1 MSAKMRTELIRPVH
15 ELLTEHAGRFA
26 GKTAFSDARRGV
38 TYAALDRRTARL
50 AGNLADLG
58 LARGARAA
66 VYLGNCVEMA
76 ESCLAASRASAV
88 VVPLNPQSSDAELAH
103 LLDDSDAQV
112 IITGPAQA
120 GQVLRMLPR
129 RPGLRVVV
137 TGDGA
142 APEGT
147 AHYETLATTEPATPA
162 RDDLGLDEPAWMLY
176 TSGTTGRPK
185 GVLSTQRRS
194 LWATAS
200 CNAPILGLS
209 AGDRVLWPLPL
220 FHCVSHNVC
229 LLGVVAV
236 GATAHLMPGLA
247 ADEILEALRAERST
261 FLVGVPTMFH
271 HMIEAAR
278 DGDFAAPDLRLCM
291 VAGSACPDR
300 LQHAFQETFGISLLA
315 SYGSTETGGAITT
328 NLPDGPQVAGSCGL
342 PLPGLGLRLTD
353 PRTGDEVAIGEEGEV
368 RVSSPALMVGYHQ
381 QPEATSAVLS
391 DGWYRTGDLG
401 RRDDAGYL
409 TLTGRLKE
417 LIIRGGENIHPGEV
431 EEVLQ
436 QIPGVAEAAVAGA
449 PHEVL
454 GEVPVAYLVP
464 GPGGID
470 PDLVLATCQERL
482 SAYKVPDEL
491 HEIAAVPRTPAGKIA
506 RQELAKLPARLLA
519 VNPLAELRTRAAS
532 STQNSAGR
540 AAEQLTHRLNGSQHH
555 RALLTMVRSAV
566 ADVLGV
572 GAADDIAPEKAFTE
586 LGFTSLAAVQLR
598 DRLRSLTGKRLSA
611 AIAFDYPTPAALAG
625 HLHTELLDEPEE
637 RAAGTLPR
645 PEPDEPVAIIA
656 MGCRYP
662 GGSDSPE
669 ALWRLVAEGT
679 DAVGPLPVDRGWDL
693 ERLLGRDPAAGGRS
707 DAHEGAFLDDADRFD
722 AAFFGISPREALAMD
737 PQQRLLLETA
747 WETFE
752 RAGIDAASLKGSPT
766 GVFAGVMHGGYGPGP
781 YDRSD
786 PGLEGHLAN
795 GGAISIAS
803 GRIAYS
809 FGLEG
814 PALTVDTACS
824 SSLVAIHL
832 AAQSLRQGEC
842 SLALAGGV
850 TVMTAPTALVEFSRQ
865 GALSADGRCK
875 AYSSAANGTGFSEG
889 AGLVLLERL
898 SDARRLGHPVLAVV
912 RGSAVNQDGASNGLT
927 APSGPAQQRVIR
939 QALDRAGLTPDEVDA
954 VEGHGTGTT
963 LGDPIEAQALLATY
977 GQGRQPD
984 RPLWLGSLKSNIGH
998 TQAAAGVAGVIKMVQ
1013 ALGQGRLPRTLHVAE
1028 PSPHVDWSAGAVEL
1042 LTEPVTWPATD
1053 RPRRAAVSS
1062 FGASGT
1068 NAHLILEQAPDAPVA
1083 SDPAAEPVTA
1093 PGVLPWVLSGRGS
1106 HGLAGQAARLREFTE
1121 AGAGAGAA
1129 PGAGTGAGT
1138 PDAAGVGLALL
1149 GRSALDHRAVVVGSG
1164 AELPAGLDALARG
1177 EAAAGVVRGTVRPG
1191 GTVFVF
1197 PGQGSQWV
1205 GMARELAATSEVFRD
1220 RLAECEEALSAF
1232 VDWSLSDVLAGTEG
1246 APGLERA
1253 DVVQPVLFAVM
1264 VSLAELWRSFG
1275 VRPDAVVGH
1284 SQGEIAAACVAGA
1297 LGLDDAAR
1305 VVALRSQAIARVA
1318 GSGGMAS
1325 VGMPADEVRA
1335 HLERW
1340 DGQVGVAA
1348 VNGPSSTVISGH
1360 AEALEQAMARL
1371 EGAGARVRRVPVDF
1385 AGHSVATEQLEDE
1398 LRELLAS
1405 VSPRPC
1411 EVAFY
1416 SSVTGGQ
1423 VDGRELDAAYWYRN
1437 LRQTVEFE
1445 SATRTLLAD
1454 GYEIFVEASAHPV
1467 LAVGL
1472 QETFRSAG
1480 SAAAAVPSLRAD
1492 DGGWDRFLRSLGEAW
1507 VHGAPVDW
1515 RPAFPAAATPRTDLP
1530 TYAFQRD
1537 RFWLTPPDGTGD
1549 VSALGLAEADHP
1561 LLGAAVELPD
1571 SEGLVFTGRLSAR
1584 THGWLTDHLVHGSAL
1599 VPGPAFVELALRA
1612 GDEAGCDRLADLS
1625 LHAPLVVPAQGAV
1638 QLRVTVRAPDETG
1651 HRAVAVHSRRD
1662 DGGTGRPWTCHA
1674 TGSLAADGATPS
1686 WDLEVWP
1693 PAEATAVATDDVT
1706 AVLAAGGYRHGSAF
1720 RCLRAVWRRGD
1731 EFFAEVA
1738 LPEDRTDRAAAFGL
1752 HPALLDSALHPVWAG
1767 ELLDDER
1774 RLTQPARWQ
1783 GVTLHAAG
1791 AAVLRVRITRTASG
1805 GLTVAAADATGRPVL
1820 SIESLDTQPVSARTI
1835 RGAAAAQQDSLFQV
1849 EWTEMPA
1856 GSLAAATPQAWA
1868 VVGEDP
1874 LRARS
1879 GLMGAGQYAE
1889 TYPDLETLAKEIE
1902 GGAAVPDCVVM
1913 TTAPATDPATDDRT
1927 GADLGDAVH
1936 HHTRQALA
1944 RAQTWLTGPAFAS
1957 AKLILLTR
1965 GAVAA
1970 WDDTPAPDVTTA
1982 AVWGLIRSA
1991 QTENPGRFVLVD
2003 TDASK
2008 PAWRNLLNAAGSELP
2023 QLALRKRAVRI
2034 PRLTRLAAPV
2044 RSAPLLTDPHGTVL
2058 LTGGTGLLG
2067 AALARHLVTE
2077 HGVRDLL
2084 LTSRRGP
2091 DAPGAAELAAEL
2103 TALGARVT
2111 LAACDT
2117 ADREALAELLATVPA
2132 DRPLKAVV
2140 HTAVV
2145 TDDGIVLSLTP
2156 ERLDAVLR
2164 PKVDAA
2170 LALHDATKDLD
2181 LSAFVVFSSVAGIL
2195 GGAGQGNY
2203 AAANVFLD
2211 ALARSR
2217 RAQGLPAASV
2227 AWGLWAG
2234 RDLPA
2239 TGTSRL
2245 PVHPL
2250 PLAEGLE
2257 LFDAVCALN
2266 EGNPVAARLD
2276 TAELRRQAASGD
2288 LPPLLRALVH
2298 QPSRP
2303 AAHNAPAEASELKH
2317 RLAAMTDAERD
2328 ETLLDLVRRH
2338 VAAGLGHA
2346 SADAIGPR
2354 QAFSDLGFDS
2364 LTALTVRN
2372 ELNAATKLTL
2382 PPAVIFDFADPGALA
2397 QYLKRELLEC

>member
-1 MSAKMRTELIRPVH
+1 MRTELIRPVH

-38 TYAALDRRTARL
+38 TYDALDRRTARL
-50 AGNLADLG
+50 AANLADLG
-58 LARGARAA
+58 LARGGRAA

-88 VVPLNPQSSDAELAH
+88 GVPLNPQSSDAELAY

-120 GQVLRMLPR
+120 EQVLRMLPR
-129 RPGLRVVV
+129 RPGLRIVV
-137 TGDGA
+137 TGEDA

-200 CNAPILGLS
+200 CNAPVLGLS

-236 GATAHLMPGLA
+236 GATAHLMQGLA
-247 ADEILEALRAERST
+247 ADEVLEALRAERST
-261 FLVGVPTMFH
+261 FLVGVPTLFH
-271 HMIEAAR
+271 HMVEAAR
-278 DGDFAAPDLRLCM
+278 DGDFAAPELRLCM
-291 VAGSACPDR
+291 VAGSACPVR
-300 LQHAFQETFGISLLA
+300 LHRAFQETFGISLLA

-328 NLPDGPQVAGSCGL
+328 NLPDGPQMEGSCGL
-342 PLPGLGLRLTD
+342 PLPGLDLRLTD
-353 PRTGDEVAIGEEGEV
+353 PRTGDEVPAGQEGEV
-368 RVSSPALMVGYHQ
+368 WVSSPAVMLGYHH

-391 DGWYRTGDLG
+391 EGWYRTGDLG
-401 RRDDAGYL
+401 RLDDAGYL

-436 QIPGVAEAAVAGA
+436 EIPGVAGAAVAGT

-464 GPGGID
+464 GPDGID
-470 PDLVLATCQERL
+470 PDLVLSACREQL
-482 SAYKVPDEL
+482 SYYKVPDEL
-491 HEIAAVPRTPAGKIA
+491 YEVAAVPRTPAGKIA
-506 RQELAKLPARLLA
+506 RQELAELPARLLA
-519 VNPLAELRTRAAS
+519 VNPLAELRTRAVS
-532 STQNSAGR
+532 PTRSSAGR
-540 AAEQLTHRLNGSQHH
+540 AAEQLTRRLNGSQRH

-566 ADVLGV
+566 ADVLGLD
-572 GAADDIAPEKAFTE
+572 AADDIAPEKAFKE

-637 RAAGTLPR
+637 RAAEAPPR
-645 PEPDEPVAIIA
+645 AEPDEPVAIVA

-679 DAVGPLPVDRGWDL
+679 DAVGPLPADRGWDL

-707 DAHEGAFLDDADRFD
+707 DAHEGAFLHEADRFD

-752 RAGIDAASLKGSPT
+752 RAGIDAASLKGSRT

-781 YDRSD
+781 YDRSE
-786 PGLEGHLAN
+786 PSLEGHLAN
-795 GGAISIAS
+795 GSAISIAS

-927 APSGPAQQRVIR
+927 APNGLAQQRVIR
-939 QALDRAGLTPDEVDA
+939 QALDRAGLSPDEVDA

-963 LGDPIEAQALLATY
+963 LGDPIEAQALLAAY

-1013 ALGQGRLPRTLHVAE
+1013 ALGQGVLPRTLHIDE
-1028 PSPHVDWSAGAVEL
+1028 PSPHVDWPAGAVEL

-1083 SDPAAEPVTA
+1083 SDPATAPVTEA
-1093 PGVLPWVLSGRGS
+1093 GVVPWVVSGRGPQ
-1106 HGLAGQAARLREFTE
+1106 GLAGQAARLREFTE
-1121 AGAGAGAA
+1121 AGTASDTGDGS
-1129 PGAGTGAGT
+1129 GTGVV
-1138 PDAAGVGLALL
+1138 DAAGVGLGLL
-1149 GRSALDHRAVVVGSG
+1149 SRSALDHRAVVVGSG

-1177 EAAAGVVRGTVRPG
+1177 EAAAGVVRGTARPG
-1191 GTVFVF
+1191 GTVFLF
-1197 PGQGSQWV
+1197 PGQGSQWA
-1205 GMARELAATSEVFRD
+1205 GMARELADTSEVFRS
-1220 RLAECEEALSAF
+1220 RLSECEEALSAF
-1232 VDWSLSDVLAGTEG
+1232 VDWSLADVLEGAEG

-1264 VSLAELWRSFG
+1264 VSLAELWHSFG

-1297 LGLDDAAR
+1297 LSLEDAAR

-1325 VGMPADEVRA
+1325 VRMPADEVQAR
-1335 HLERW
+1335 LERW
-1340 DGQVGVAA
+1340 QGQVGVAA

-1360 AEALEQAMARL
+1360 AEALEQATALL
-1371 EGAGARVRRVPVDF
+1371 EGEGARVRRVPVDF
-1385 AGHSVATEQLEDE
+1385 AGHSVQTEQVEA
-1398 LRELLAS
+1398 ELLEVLAS
-1405 VSPRPC
+1405 LSPRPC

-1423 VDGRELDAAYWYRN
+1423 VDGQELNADYWYRN

-1445 SATRTLLAD
+1445 AATRALLAD

-1472 QETFRSAG
+1472 QETFQSAG
-1480 SAAAAVPSLRAD
+1480 SSAAAVPSLRAD
-1492 DGGWDRFLRSLGEAW
+1492 DGGWDRFLLSLGEAW

-1537 RFWLTPPDGTGD
+1537 RFWLAPPDGAGD
-1549 VSALGLAEADHP
+1549 VSALGLAEAEHP
-1561 LLGAAVELPD
+1561 LLGAAVELPG
-1571 SEGLVFTGRLSAR
+1571 SEDLLFTGRLSAR
-1584 THGWLTDHLVHGSAL
+1584 THHWLTDHIVTGSAL
-1599 VPGPAFVELALRA
+1599 VPGSAFVELAVRA
-1612 GDEAGCDRLADLS
+1612 GDEVGCDRMPELS
-1625 LHAPLVVPAQGAV
+1625 LHAPLVLPAQGAV
-1638 QLRVTVRAPDETG
+1638 QLRVTVSAADETG
-1651 HRAVAVHSRRD
+1651 HRPVAVHSRRD
-1662 DGGTGRPWTCHA
+1662 GEGTGRPWTCHA
-1674 TGSLAADGATPS
+1674 TGTLTADGSTPS

-1693 PAEATAVATDDVT
+1693 PAEATAVEPAGMY
-1706 AVLAAGGYRHGSAF
+1706 AALAEAGYHHGPAF
-1720 RCLRAVWRRGD
+1720 QCVQAVWRRGGD
-1731 EFFAEVA
+1731 LFAEVT
-1738 LPEDRTDRAAAFGL
+1738 LPEDRAPQAAAFAI

-1767 ELLDDER
+1767 ETFDDER
-1774 RLTQPARWQ
+1774 QPRQPARWH

-1791 AAVLRVRITRTASG
+1791 ASALRVRISRTAAE

-1820 SIESLDTQPVSARTI
+1820 TIESLATRPVSSRAI

-1849 EWTEMPA
+1849 EWTEIPA
-1856 GSLAAATPQAWA
+1856 GSLAADTPSAWA

-1879 GLMGAGQYAE
+1879 GLMGAGHYAE

-1902 GGAAVPDCVVM
+1902 GGAAVPDVVVM
-1913 TTAPATDPATDDRT
+1913 TAAPATDPTTEDRA
-1927 GADLGDAVH
+1927 GADLADAVH
-1936 HHTRQALA
+1936 RRTRQALA
-1944 RAQTWLTGPAFAS
+1944 WAQTWLTSPAFAS
-1957 AKLILLTR
+1957 AKLILLTQ

-1970 WDDTPAPDVTTA
+1970 WGDTTGPDLTTA

-1991 QTENPGRFVLVD
+1991 QTESPGRFTLVD

-2008 PAWRNLLNAAGSELP
+2008 PAWRTLLKVAGSEVP
-2023 QLALRKRAVRI
+2023 QLALRKRALRI
-2034 PRLTRLAAPV
+2034 PRLTRLTAPAQ
-2044 RSAPLLTDPHGTVL
+2044 SAPLLTDAHGTVL

-2084 LTSRRGP
+2084 LAGRRGP
-2091 DAPGAAELAAEL
+2091 DAPGAAGLAAEL

-2111 LAACDT
+2111 LAACDV
-2117 ADREALAELLATVPA
+2117 ADREALTELLATLPA

-2145 TDDGIVLSLTP
+2145 MDDGIVLSLTP

-2170 LALHDATKDLD
+2170 LALHDATKHLD
-2181 LSAFVVFSSVAGIL
+2181 LSAFVLFSSVAGIL

-2217 RAQGLPAASV
+2217 RAQGLPAASI

-2234 RDLPA
+2234 RDL
-2239 TGTSRL
+2239 TTSGTSRL

-2257 LFDAVCALN
+2257 LFDAVCGLD

-2276 TAELRRQAASGD
+2276 TAELRRQAASGN
-2288 LPPLLRALVH
+2288 LPPTLRALVH
-2298 QPSRP
+2298 KPSRP
-2303 AAHNAPAEASELKH
+2303 AARNAPAQASELKH

-2338 VAAGLGHA
+2338 VATGLGHA

-2354 QAFSDLGFDS
+2354 QEFKDLGFDS
-2364 LTALTVRN
+2364 LMALTVRN

-2382 PPAVIFDFADPGALA
+2382 PPAVVFDFADPSALA
-2397 QYLKRELLEC
+2397 QHLKRELLEC

>member
-1 MSAKMRTELIRPVH
+1 MSAEMRTELIRPVH
-15 ELLTEHAGRFA
+15 ELLTEHADRFA
-26 GKTAFSDARRGV
+26 DKTAFSDARRSV

-50 AGNLADLG
+50 AGNLAALG
-58 LARGARAA
+58 LSRGGRAA

-88 VVPLNPQSSDAELAH
+88 GVPLNPQSSDAELAH

-112 IITGPAQA
+112 IITGPAGA
-120 GQVLRMLPR
+120 EQVLRMLPQ

-142 APEGT
+142 APEGA
-147 AHYETLATTEPATPA
+147 AHYETLAATEPATPA

-200 CNAPILGLS
+200 CNAPVLGLS

-220 FHCVSHNVC
+220 FHLVSHNVC

-247 ADEILEALRAERST
+247 ADEILEALQSERST

-278 DGDFAAPDLRLCM
+278 GGDFAAPDLRLCL
-291 VAGSACPDR
+291 VAGSACPVR
-300 LQHAFQETFGISLLA
+300 LHRAFQATFGISLLA

-328 NLPDGPQVAGSCGL
+328 NLPDGPQVEGSCGL
-342 PLPGLGLRLTD
+342 PLPGLALRLTD
-353 PRTGDEVAIGEEGEV
+353 PRTGDEVVTGEEGEV
-368 RVSSPALMVGYHQ
+368 WVNSPALMVGYHR
-381 QPEATSAVLS
+381 QPEATAAVLS

-409 TLTGRLKE
+409 TLTGRVKE

-436 QIPGVAEAAVAGA
+436 QIPGVAGAAVAGT

-470 PDLVLATCQERL
+470 PGLVLATCQERL
-482 SAYKVPDEL
+482 SSYKVPDEL
-491 HEIAAVPRTPAGKIA
+491 YEIAAVPRTPAGKIA
-506 RQELAKLPARLLA
+506 RQELADLPARLLA
-519 VNPLAELRTRAAS
+519 VNPLAELRTRAVSATRS
-532 STQNSAGR
+532 SVGR
-540 AAEQLTHRLNGSQHH
+540 AAEQLTRRLNGSQRH

-566 ADVLGV
+566 ADVLGL
-572 GAADDIAPEKAFTE
+572 GSADDIAPEKAFKE

-625 HLHTELLDEPEE
+625 HLHTELLDAPHEDP
-637 RAAGTLPR
+637 AQAP
-645 PEPDEPVAIIA
+645 PHADPDEPVAIIA

-669 ALWRLVAEGT
+669 ALWRLVDEGT
-679 DAVGPLPVDRGWDL
+679 DAVGPLPADRGWDL

-707 DAHEGAFLDDADRFD
+707 DAHEGAFLHDADRFD
-722 AAFFGISPREALAMD
+722 AALFGISPREALAMD

-752 RAGIDAASLKGSPT
+752 RAGLDAASLKGSPT

-786 PGLEGHLAN
+786 PSLEGHLAN
-795 GGAISIAS
+795 GSAISIAS
-803 GRIAYS
+803 GRIAYT

-977 GQGRQPD
+977 GQGRAPD

-1013 ALGQGRLPRTLHVAE
+1013 ALGRGVLPRTLHVEE

-1042 LTEPVTWPATD
+1042 LAEPVSWPATD

-1083 SDPAAEPVTA
+1083 SDPAAEPAAA
-1093 PGVLPWVLSGRGS
+1093 PGVLPWVLSGRGPQ
-1106 HGLAGQAARLREFTE
+1106 GLAGQAARLREFTE
-1121 AGAGAGAA
+1121 AGTET
-1129 PGAGTGAGT
+1129 GTGAGADT
-1138 PDAAGVGLALL
+1138 VDAAGVGLGLL

-1164 AELPAGLDALARG
+1164 AELPAGLDGLARG
-1177 EAAAGVVRGTVRPG
+1177 EAGAGVVRGAARPG

-1205 GMARELAATSEVFRD
+1205 GMARELAATSEVFRN

-1232 VDWSLSDVLAGTEG
+1232 VDWSPADVLEGADG

-1264 VSLAELWRSFG
+1264 VALAELWRSFG

-1297 LGLDDAAR
+1297 LSLDDAAR
-1305 VVALRSQAIARVA
+1305 IVALRSQAIARVA

-1325 VGMPADEVRA
+1325 VGMPADDVQAR
-1335 HLERW
+1335 LERW
-1340 DGQVGVAA
+1340 HGQVGVAA
-1348 VNGPSSTVISGH
+1348 VNGPSSTVISGD
-1360 AEALEQAMARL
+1360 AEALDQAIALL
-1371 EGAGARVRRVPVDF
+1371 EGEGARVRRVPVDF

-1398 LRELLAS
+1398 LLELLAS

-1423 VDGRELDAAYWYRN
+1423 VDGPELTAAYWYRN

-1445 SATRTLLAD
+1445 AATRTLLAD

-1472 QETFRSAG
+1472 QETFESAG

-1537 RFWLTPPDGTGD
+1537 RFWLTPPDGAGD
-1549 VSALGLAEADHP
+1549 VSALGLADAEHP
-1561 LLGAAVELPD
+1561 LLGAAVELPE
-1571 SEGLVFTGRLSAR
+1571 SGALLLTGRLSAR
-1584 THGWLTDHLVHGSAL
+1584 THDWLTDHRVAGSTV
-1599 VPGPAFVELALRA
+1599 VPGTAFVELALRA
-1612 GDEAGCDRLADLS
+1612 GDEVGCDRLAELS
-1625 LHAPLVVPAQGAV
+1625 PHAPLVVPARGAV
-1638 QLRVTVRAPDETG
+1638 QLRVTVSTPDESG
-1651 HRAVAVHSRRD
+1651 HRPVALHSRRD
-1662 DGGTGRPWTCHA
+1662 DEGTGRPWTCHA
-1674 TGSLAADGATPS
+1674 TGTLTAGGVRPS

-1693 PAEATAVATDDVT
+1693 PAEATAVATDEVAAALT
-1706 AVLAAGGYRHGSAF
+1706 AGGYRHGPAF
-1720 RCLRAVWRRGD
+1720 RCLQAVWRRGD
-1731 EFFAEVA
+1731 DLFAEVA
-1738 LPEDRTDRAAAFGL
+1738 LPEDRTAQAAAFGL

-1767 ELLDDER
+1767 GLADAGEQTCR
-1774 RLTQPARWQ
+1774 PARWR

-1791 AAVLRVRITRTASG
+1791 AAVLRVRLTRTAAE
-1805 GLTVAAADATGRPVL
+1805 GLTIAAADATGRPVL
-1820 SIESLDTQPVSARTI
+1820 SIESLDTHPVSARTI
-1835 RGAAAAQQDSLFQV
+1835 RGAAAAQQDSLFQE
-1849 EWTEMPA
+1849 EWTETPPA
-1856 GSLAAATPQAWA
+1856 SLAADTPSAWA

-1889 TYPDLETLAKEIE
+1889 TYPDLDTLAKEIE
-1902 GGAAVPDCVVM
+1902 GGAVVPDCVVM
-1913 TTAPATDPATDDRT
+1913 TAAPATDPATQDRT
-1927 GADLGDAVH
+1927 GADTADAVH
-1936 HHTRQALA
+1936 HRTRQALA
-1944 RAQTWLTGPAFAS
+1944 WAQTWLTSPSFAS

-1970 WDDTPAPDVTTA
+1970 WDDTPAPDLTTA

-1991 QTENPGRFVLVD
+1991 QTENPGRFTLVD

-2008 PAWRNLLNAAGSELP
+2008 PAWRTLLKVIGSEEP

-2034 PRLTRLAAPV
+2034 PRLTRLTAPA

-2058 LTGGTGLLG
+2058 VTGGTGLLG

-2084 LTSRRGP
+2084 LAGRRGP
-2091 DAPGAAELAAEL
+2091 DAPGAAGLEAEL

-2111 LAACDT
+2111 LAACDVT
-2117 ADREALAELLATVPA
+2117 DREALDGLLATVPA

-2170 LALHDATKDLD
+2170 LALHEATKDLD

-2203 AAANVFLD
+2203 AAANVVLD

-2217 RAQGLPAASV
+2217 RAQGLPAASI

-2234 RDLPA
+2234 RDLTTSGA
-2239 TGTSRL
+2239 SRL

-2257 LFDAVCALN
+2257 LFDAVCGLD

-2276 TAELRRQAASGD
+2276 TAELRRQAASGN

-2298 QPSRP
+2298 KPSRP
-2303 AAHNAPAEASELKH
+2303 AARNAPAEASELRH
-2317 RLAAMTDAERD
+2317 RLAAMTDTERD
-2328 ETLLDLVRRH
+2328 ATLLDLVRRL
-2338 VAAGLGHA
+2338 VATALGHA
-2346 SADAIGPR
+2346 SADAIGT
-2354 QAFSDLGFDS
+2354 QQDFKDLGFDS

-2382 PPAVIFDFADPGALA
+2382 PPAVIFDFPDPGSLA
-2397 QYLKRELLEC
+2397 QHLRRELLEC

>member
-15 ELLTEHAGRFA
+15 ELLTEHADRFA
-26 GKTAFSDARRGV
+26 GKTAFSDARRSV
-38 TYAALDRRTARL
+38 TYAELDRRTARL
-50 AGNLADLG
+50 AGRLAELG
-58 LARGARAA
+58 LARGGRAA

-88 VVPLNPQSSDAELAH
+88 GVPLNPQSSDAELAH

-112 IITGPAQA
+112 VITGPAQA
-120 GQVLRMLPR
+120 DQVRRMLPQ
-129 RPGLRVVV
+129 RPGLRIVV
-137 TGDGA
+137 TGEDA

-147 AHYETLATTEPATPA
+147 AHYETLATTDPATPA

-200 CNAPILGLS
+200 CTAPVLGLS
-209 AGDRVLWPLPL
+209 AGDRVLWPLPM
-220 FHCVSHNVC
+220 FHLVSHNVC

-247 ADEILEALRAERST
+247 ADEVLEALQDRAST

-271 HMIEAAR
+271 HLVEAAR
-278 DGDFAAPDLRLCM
+278 DGGFTAPDLRLCL
-291 VAGSACPDR
+291 VAGSACPVR
-300 LQHAFQETFGISLLA
+300 LQRAFQETFGISLLA

-328 NLPDGPQVAGSCGL
+328 NLPDGPQVAGSCGV
-342 PLPGLGLRLTD
+342 PLPGLDLRLTD
-353 PRTGDEVAIGEEGEV
+353 PRTGDEAATGEEGEV
-368 RVSSPALMVGYHQ
+368 WVNSPALMLGYHN
-381 QPEATSAVLS
+381 QPEATAAVLS
-391 DGWYRTGDLG
+391 EGWYRTGDLG

-409 TLTGRLKE
+409 TLTGRVKE

-436 QIPGVAEAAVAGA
+436 QIPGVAEAAVAGT

-454 GEVPVAYLVP
+454 GEVPVGYLVP
-464 GPGGID
+464 GPDGID
-470 PDLVLATCQERL
+470 PDLVLTTCREQL
-482 SAYKVPDEL
+482 SAYKVPDAL
-491 HEIAAVPRTPAGKIA
+491 YEIAAVPRTPAGKIA
-506 RQELAKLPARLLA
+506 RQELAQLPARLLA
-519 VNPLAELRTRAAS
+519 VNPLAELRTEAAS
-532 STQNSAGR
+532 SADGSADR
-540 AAEQLTHRLNGSQHH
+540 AAALLTRRLHGSQRN

-566 ADVLGV
+566 ADVLGL
-572 GAADDIAPEKAFTE
+572 GTADDVAPDKAFKE

-625 HLHTELLDEPEE
+625 HLHTQLLDEPVASAAEAPL
-637 RAAGTLPR
+637 RA
-645 PEPDEPVAIIA
+645 EPDEPVAIIA

-669 ALWRLVAEGT
+669 ALWRMVAEGV
-679 DAVGPLPVDRGWDL
+679 DAVGPLPADRGWDL
-693 ERLLGRDPAAGGRS
+693 ERLLGRDPAAAGRS
-707 DAHEGAFLDDADRFD
+707 DAHEGAFLRGADRFD

-752 RAGIDAASLKGSPT
+752 RAGIDAASLKGSRT

-781 YDRSD
+781 HDRSAQS
-786 PGLEGHLAN
+786 LEGHLAN
-795 GGAISIAS
+795 GSAISIAS

-977 GQGRQPD
+977 GQGRAPD

-1013 ALGQGRLPRTLHVAE
+1013 ALGQGVLPRTLHVDE
-1028 PSPHVDWSAGAVEL
+1028 PSPHVDWSAGAVRL
-1042 LTEPVTWPATD
+1042 LTEPVSWPETD

-1068 NAHLILEQAPDAPVA
+1068 NAHLILEQAPDGPVA
-1083 SDPAAEPVTA
+1083 GDTAPEPVA
-1093 PGVLPWVLSGRGS
+1093 DAGVVPWVVSGRGPR
-1106 HGLAGQAARLREFTE
+1106 GLAGQAARLREFAE
-1121 AGAGAGAA
+1121 AGAD
-1129 PGAGTGAGT
+1129 PV
-1138 PDAAGVGLALL
+1138 DAAGVGLGLL
-1149 GRSALDHRAVVVGSG
+1149 GRSALDHRGVVVSSG
-1164 AELPAGLDALARG
+1164 AGLPAGLDALARG
-1177 EAAAGVVRGTVRPG
+1177 EAGAGVVRGAARPG
-1191 GTVFVF
+1191 ATVFVF

-1205 GMARELAATSEVFRD
+1205 GMARELSASSAVFRN
-1220 RLAECEEALSAF
+1220 RLTECEKALSAF
-1232 VDWSLSDVLAGTEG
+1232 VDWSLADVLEGAEG

-1253 DVVQPVLFAVM
+1253 EVVQPVLFAVM
-1264 VSLAELWRSFG
+1264 VSLAEVWRSFG
-1275 VRPDAVVGH
+1275 VQPDAVVGH

-1297 LGLDDAAR
+1297 LSLEDAAR
-1305 VVALRSQAIARVA
+1305 VVALRSQAISRVA

-1340 DGQVGVAA
+1340 HGKVDVAA

-1360 AEALEQAMARL
+1360 AEALEQAMALL
-1371 EGAGARVRRVPVDF
+1371 EGEGVRVRRVPVDF
-1385 AGHSVATEQLEDE
+1385 AGHSVQTEQLEAE
-1398 LRELLAS
+1398 LLEVLAS

-1423 VDGRELDAAYWYRN
+1423 VDGPELNEAYWYRN

-1445 SATRTLLAD
+1445 AATRALLAD
-1454 GYEIFVEASAHPV
+1454 GYEIFVETSAHPV

-1472 QETFRSAG
+1472 QETFQSAG
-1480 SAAAAVPSLRAD
+1480 SSAAAVPSLRAD
-1492 DGGWDRFLRSLGEAW
+1492 DGGWDRFLLSLGEAW

-1515 RPAFPAAATPRTDLP
+1515 RPAFPAAAAPRTDLP

-1537 RFWLTPPDGTGD
+1537 RFWLTPPDGAGD
-1549 VSALGLAEADHP
+1549 VSALGLAEAAHP

-1571 SEGLVFTGRLSAR
+1571 SQALLFTGRLSAR
-1584 THGWLTDHLVHGSAL
+1584 THDWLTDHLVAGSAVL
-1599 VPGPAFVELALRA
+1599 PGPALVELAVRA
-1612 GDEAGCDRLADLS
+1612 GDEVSCDRLAELS

-1638 QLRVTVRAPDETG
+1638 QLRVTVSAPDERG
-1651 HRAVAVHSRRD
+1651 HRPVAIHSRRD
-1662 DGGTGRPWTCHA
+1662 DEGTGRPWTCHA
-1674 TGSLAADGATPS
+1674 TGTLTADGPTPS

-1693 PAEATAVATDDVT
+1693 PAEATAVEPAEVY
-1706 AVLAAGGYRHGSAF
+1706 AALADAGYHHGPAF
-1720 RCLRAVWRRGD
+1720 QCLTAVWRRGD
-1731 EFFAEVA
+1731 DLFAEVA
-1738 LPEDRTDRAAAFGL
+1738 LPEDRTPQAAAFGL

-1767 ELLDDER
+1767 GLLGDER
-1774 RLTQPARWQ
+1774 QARQPARWQ

-1791 AAVLRVRITRTASG
+1791 ASVLRVRITRTASED
-1805 GLTVAAADATGRPVL
+1805 LTIAAADATGRPVL
-1820 SIESLDTQPVSARTI
+1820 TIESLATGPVSARTI

-1849 EWTEMPA
+1849 EWTEIPA
-1856 GSLAAATPQAWA
+1856 GSIAADAPTAWA

-1902 GGAAVPDCVVM
+1902 GGAAVPDLVVM
-1913 TTAPATDPATDDRT
+1913 TAAPAADGATADGAT
-1927 GADLGDAVH
+1927 ADLADAVH
-1936 HHTRQALA
+1936 RRTRQALA
-1944 RAQTWLTGPAFAS
+1944 WAQTWLTSPAFAS
-1957 AKLILLTR
+1957 SKLILLTR

-1970 WDDTPAPDVTTA
+1970 WDDTAEPDLTTA

-1991 QTENPGRFVLVD
+1991 QTENPGRFTLVD
-2003 TDASK
+2003 TDAGK
-2008 PAWRNLLNAAGSELP
+2008 PAWRTLRKVAGSDVP
-2023 QLALRKRAVRI
+2023 QLALRKRALRI
-2034 PRLTRLAAPV
+2034 PRLTRLAAPAQ
-2044 RSAPLLTDPHGTVL
+2044 SAPLLTDPHGTVL

-2067 AALARHLVTE
+2067 AALARHLVTD

-2091 DAPGAAELAAEL
+2091 DAPGAAGIEAEL

-2111 LAACDT
+2111 IAACDV
-2117 ADREALAELLATVPA
+2117 ADRAALAGLLATLPA

-2145 TDDGIVLSLTP
+2145 MDDGIVLSLTP

-2170 LALHDATKDLD
+2170 LALHEATKDLD
-2181 LSAFVVFSSVAGIL
+2181 LSAFLVFSSIAGIL

-2211 ALARSR
+2211 ALARHR
-2217 RAQGLPAASV
+2217 RAHGLPAASI

-2234 RDLPA
+2234 RDL
-2239 TGTSRL
+2239 TTSGTSRL

-2257 LFDAVCALN
+2257 LFDAVCGLDQ
-2266 EGNPVAARLD
+2266 GNPVAARLD
-2276 TAELRRQAASGD
+2276 TAELRRQAASGN
-2288 LPPLLRALVH
+2288 LPPTLRALVH
-2298 QPSRP
+2298 KPSRP
-2303 AAHNAPAEASELKH
+2303 AARNAPAEASELKH

-2328 ETLLDLVRRH
+2328 ETLLDLVRRLMAT
-2338 VAAGLGHA
+2338 VLGHA
-2346 SADAIGPR
+2346 SADAIGA
-2354 QAFSDLGFDS
+2354 QQDFKDLGFDS

-2382 PPAVIFDFADPGALA
+2382 PPAVVFDFTDPSALA
-2397 QYLKRELLEC
+2397 QHLKRELLEC

>member
-1 MSAKMRTELIRPVH
+1 MRTELIRPVH
-15 ELLTEHAGRFA
+15 ELLTEHAVRFA
-26 GKTAFSDARRGV
+26 GRTAFSDARRSV
-38 TYAALDRRTARL
+38 TYAALDRRTAHL
-50 AGNLADLG
+50 AGQLADLG
-58 LARGARAA
+58 LDRGGRAA

-88 VVPLNPQSSDAELAH
+88 GVPLNPQSSDAELAH

-112 IITGPAQA
+112 IITGPAQVE
-120 GQVLRMLPR
+120 QVLRMLPR

-147 AHYETLATTEPATPA
+147 AHYETLAATEPATPA

-200 CNAPILGLS
+200 CTAPVLGLS
-209 AGDRVLWPLPL
+209 AEDRVLWPLPM
-220 FHCVSHNVC
+220 FHLVSHNVC

-236 GATAHLMPGLA
+236 GATAHLMQGLA
-247 ADEILEALRAERST
+247 ADEVLDALRAERST
-261 FLVGVPTMFH
+261 FLVGVPTLFH
-271 HMIEAAR
+271 HMVEAAR
-278 DGDFAAPDLRLCM
+278 AGDFAAPDLRLCL
-291 VAGSACPDR
+291 VAGSACPVR
-300 LQHAFQETFGISLLA
+300 LHRAFQETFTISLLA

-328 NLPDGPQVAGSCGL
+328 NLPDGPQVEGSCGL
-342 PLPGLGLRLTD
+342 PLPGLRLRLTD
-353 PRTGDEVAIGEEGEV
+353 PRTGDEVATGEEGEV
-368 RVSSPALMVGYHQ
+368 WVNSPALMVGYHQ
-381 QPEATSAVLS
+381 QPEATAAVLS
-391 DGWYRTGDLG
+391 EGWYRTGDLG
-401 RRDDAGYL
+401 RLDDAGYL

-417 LIIRGGENIHPGEV
+417 LIIRGGENIHPREV

-436 QIPGVAEAAVAGA
+436 QIPGVAEAAVAGT

-464 GPGGID
+464 GPDGID
-470 PDLVLATCQERL
+470 PDLVLATCQEQL
-482 SAYKVPDEL
+482 SAYKVPDAL

-519 VNPLAELRTRAAS
+519 VNPLAQLRTEALSPAHS
-532 STQNSAGR
+532 SADR
-540 AAEQLTHRLNGSQHH
+540 AAELLTRRLNGSQGN

-566 ADVLGV
+566 ADVLGL
-572 GAADDIAPEKAFTE
+572 GAADDVAPDKAFKE

-598 DRLRSLTGKRLSA
+598 DRLRALTGKRLSA

-625 HLHTELLDEPEE
+625 HLHTELLDAPQEDAAPAPP
-637 RAAGTLPR
+637 RAD
-645 PEPDEPVAIIA
+645 PDEPVAIVA

-679 DAVGPLPVDRGWDL
+679 DAVGPLPADRGWDL
-693 ERLLGRDPAAGGRS
+693 ERLLGRDPAAAGRS
-707 DAHEGAFLDDADRFD
+707 DAHEGAFLSDADRFD

-752 RAGIDAASLKGSPT
+752 RAGIDASSLRGSRT

-781 YDRSD
+781 RDRSAQS
-786 PGLEGHLAN
+786 LEGHLAN
-795 GGAISIAS
+795 GSAISIAS

-939 QALDRAGLTPDEVDA
+939 QALDRAGLAPDEVDA

-963 LGDPIEAQALLATY
+963 LGDPIEAQALLAAY
-977 GQGRQPD
+977 GQGRAPE

-1013 ALGQGRLPRTLHVAE
+1013 ALGEGVLPRTLHIDE
-1028 PSPHVDWSAGAVEL
+1028 PSPHVDWSAGAVRL
-1042 LTEPVTWPATD
+1042 LTEPVDWPASD

-1068 NAHLILEQAPDAPVA
+1068 NAHLILEQAPDAPAA
-1083 SDPAAEPVTA
+1083 SGTVPEPVTA
-1093 PGVLPWVLSGRGS
+1093 PGVLPWVISGRGPQ
-1106 HGLAGQAARLREFTE
+1106 GLAGQAARLREFTE
-1121 AGAGAGAA
+1121 TETEAETEAETDAG
-1129 PGAGTGAGT
+1129 PGAGPEAV
-1138 PDAAGVGLALL
+1138 DAVGVGLGLL
-1149 GRSALDHRAVVVGSG
+1149 DRSALDHRAVVVAAG
-1164 AELPAGLDALARG
+1164 AGLPAGLEALARG
-1177 EAAAGVVRGTVRPG
+1177 AAGAGVVRGTARPG

-1205 GMARELAATSEVFRD
+1205 GMARELAGTSEVFRD
-1220 RLAECEEALSAF
+1220 RLAECEQALSAF
-1232 VDWSLSDVLAGTEG
+1232 VDWSLADVLEGAEG

-1297 LGLDDAAR
+1297 LTLDDAAR
-1305 VVALRSQAIARVA
+1305 IVALRSQAIARVA

-1325 VGMPADEVRA
+1325 VGLPADDVRA

-1340 DGQVGVAA
+1340 HGQIGVAA
-1348 VNGPSSTVISGH
+1348 VNGPSSTVISGD
-1360 AEALEQAMARL
+1360 AEALEQAIALL
-1371 EGAGARVRRVPVDF
+1371 EGEGARVRRVPVDF

-1398 LRELLAS
+1398 LLELLAS

-1423 VDGRELDAAYWYRN
+1423 VDGPELTAAYWYRN

-1445 SATRTLLAD
+1445 AATRVLLAD

-1472 QETFRSAG
+1472 QETFQ
-1480 SAAAAVPSLRAD
+1480 SAASAAVAVPSLRAD
-1492 DGGWDRFLRSLGEAW
+1492 DGGWDRFLLSLGEAW
-1507 VHGAPVDW
+1507 VHGATVDW
-1515 RPAFPAAATPRTDLP
+1515 RPAFPAAAAPRTDLP
-1530 TYAFQRD
+1530 TYAFQRE
-1537 RFWLTPPDGTGD
+1537 RFWLTPADGAGD
-1549 VSALGLAEADHP
+1549 VSALGLAEAGHP
-1561 LLGAAVELPD
+1561 LLGAAVELPE
-1571 SEGLVFTGRLSAR
+1571 SGALLFTGRLSAR
-1584 THGWLTDHLVHGSAL
+1584 THEWLADHRVAGSAV
-1599 VPGPAFVELALRA
+1599 VPGAAFVELALRA
-1612 GDEAGCDRLADLS
+1612 GDEVGCDRLAELS

-1638 QLRVTVRAPDETG
+1638 QLRVTVSAPDDTG
-1651 HRAVAVHSRRD
+1651 RRPLTVHSRRD
-1662 DGGTGRPWTCHA
+1662 DEGTGRPWTHHA
-1674 TGSLAADGATPS
+1674 TGTLTADGATPT

-1693 PAEATAVATDDVT
+1693 PAEATPAATDEVYT
-1706 AVLAAGGYRHGSAF
+1706 ALADAGYHHGPSF
-1720 RCLRAVWRRGD
+1720 RCVRAVWRRGD
-1731 EFFAEVA
+1731 DLFAEVA
-1738 LPEDRTDRAAAFGL
+1738 LPEERTAQAAEFGL
-1752 HPALLDSALHPVWAG
+1752 HPALLDCALHPVWAG
-1767 ELLDDER
+1767 GLAADGEQAR
-1774 RLTQPARWQ
+1774 QPARWQ
-1783 GVTLHAAG
+1783 GVTLHAGG
-1791 AAVLRVRITRTASG
+1791 AALLRVRLTRTASE
-1805 GLTVAAADATGRPVL
+1805 GLTITAADATGRPVL
-1820 SIESLDTQPVSARTI
+1820 SVESLDTRPVSARTV
-1835 RGAAAAQQDSLFQV
+1835 RGGAAAQQDSLFQV
-1849 EWTEMPA
+1849 EWTEIPA
-1856 GSLAAATPQAWA
+1856 ASVAADTPAAWA

-1889 TYPDLETLAKEIE
+1889 TFPDLDTLAKEIE
-1902 GGAAVPDCVVM
+1902 GGAAVPDRVVM
-1913 TTAPATDPATDDRT
+1913 TAAPATDPATT
-1927 GADLGDAVH
+1927 ADPADAVH
-1936 HHTRQALA
+1936 RGTRQALA
-1944 RAQTWLTGPAFAS
+1944 WAQTWLTTPAFAS
-1957 AKLILLTR
+1957 SKLILLTR

-1970 WDDTPAPDVTTA
+1970 WDDTTAPDLATA

-1991 QTENPGRFVLVD
+1991 QTENPGRFTLVD
-2003 TDASK
+2003 TDAGK
-2008 PAWRNLLNAAGSELP
+2008 PAWRTLLKVAGSEVP
-2023 QLALRKRAVRI
+2023 QLALHKRALRI
-2034 PRLTRLAAPV
+2034 PQLTRLAAPD

-2058 LTGGTGLLG
+2058 LTGGSGLLG

-2091 DAPGAAELAAEL
+2091 DAPGAAGLEAEL
-2103 TALGARVT
+2103 SALGARVT
-2111 LAACDT
+2111 IAACDV
-2117 ADREALAELLATVPA
+2117 ADREALGELLATVPA

-2156 ERLDAVLR
+2156 ERLAAVLR
-2164 PKVDAA
+2164 PKADAA
-2170 LALHDATKDLD
+2170 LALHDATKHLD
-2181 LSAFVVFSSVAGIL
+2181 LSAFVLFSSVAGIL

-2211 ALARSR
+2211 ALARHR
-2217 RAQGLPAASV
+2217 RAQGLPAASL

-2234 RDLPA
+2234 RDLTT

-2257 LFDAVCALN
+2257 LFDALCGLDHA
-2266 EGNPVAARLD
+2266 NPVAARLD
-2276 TAELRRQAASGD
+2276 TAELRRQAASGT
-2288 LPPLLRALVH
+2288 LPPTLRALVH
-2298 QPSRP
+2298 QPARP
-2303 AAHNAPAEASELKH
+2303 AARNAPAEASELKH

-2328 ETLLDLVRRH
+2328 ATLLDLVRRL
-2338 VAAGLGHA
+2338 VATGLGHA
-2346 SADAIGPR
+2346 SADAIGTR
-2354 QAFSDLGFDS
+2354 QEFKDLGFDS

>member
-1 MSAKMRTELIRPVH
+1 MRTELIRPVH
-15 ELLTEHAGRFA
+15 ELLTEHAVRFA
-26 GKTAFSDARRGV
+26 DKTAFSDARRGV
-38 TYAALDRRTARL
+38 TYAELARRTARL
-50 AGNLADLG
+50 AGHLADLG
-58 LARGARAA
+58 LERGGRAA

-76 ESCLAASRASAV
+76 ESCLAASRAGAV
-88 VVPLNPQSSDAELAH
+88 GVPLNPQSSDAELAY

-120 GQVLRMLPR
+120 DQVLRMLPR

-137 TGDGA
+137 TGDAA

-147 AHYETLATTEPATPA
+147 AHYETLTGTEPAAPA

-200 CNAPILGLS
+200 CTAPVLGLS
-209 AGDRVLWPLPL
+209 AADRVLWPLPL
-220 FHCVSHNVC
+220 FHLVSHNVC

-236 GATAHLMPGLA
+236 GATAHLMQGLA
-247 ADEILEALRAERST
+247 ADEVLEALQAERST
-261 FLVGVPTMFH
+261 FLVGVPTLFH
-271 HMIEAAR
+271 HMVEAAR
-278 DGDFAAPDLRLCM
+278 EGDFAAPDLRLCL
-291 VAGSACPDR
+291 VAGSACPVR
-300 LQHAFQETFGISLLA
+300 LHHAFRETLGISLLA

-328 NLPDGPQVAGSCGL
+328 NLPDGPQVEGSCGL
-342 PLPGLGLRLTD
+342 PLPGLALRLTD
-353 PRTGDEVAIGEEGEV
+353 PHTGDEVATGEEGEV
-368 RVSSPALMVGYHQ
+368 WVDSPALMLGYHQ
-381 QPEATSAVLS
+381 QPEATAAVLS

-401 RRDDAGYL
+401 RLDDAGYL
-409 TLTGRLKE
+409 TLTGRVKE

-436 QIPGVAEAAVAGA
+436 QIPGVAEAAVAGT

-464 GPGGID
+464 GPDGID
-470 PDLVLATCQERL
+470 PDLVLATCQEQL
-482 SAYKVPDEL
+482 SAYKVPDAL

-519 VNPLAELRTRAAS
+519 VNPLAQLRTEALSPAHSSADRAA
-532 STQNSAGR
+532 GL
-540 AAEQLTHRLNGSQHH
+540 LTSRLNGSQGN

-566 ADVLGV
+566 ADVLGL
-572 GAADDIAPEKAFTE
+572 GAADDVAPDKAFKE

-625 HLHTELLDEPEE
+625 HLHAELLDAPQEE
-637 RAAGTLPR
+637 AARAPSPAD
-645 PEPDEPVAIIA
+645 PDEPLAIVA

-679 DAVGPLPVDRGWDL
+679 DAVGPLPADRGWDL
-693 ERLLGRDPAAGGRS
+693 DRLLGRDPAAAGRS
-707 DAHEGAFLDDADRFD
+707 DAHQGAFLADADRFD

-752 RAGIDAASLKGSPT
+752 RAGLDAASLKGSRT

-781 YDRSD
+781 HDRSAQN
-786 PGLEGHLAN
+786 LEGHLAN
-795 GGAISIAS
+795 GSAISIAS

-814 PALTVDTACS
+814 PALTIDTACS

-889 AGLVLLERL
+889 VGLVLLERL

-977 GQGRQPD
+977 GHGRAPE

-1013 ALGQGRLPRTLHVAE
+1013 ALGRGVLPRTLHIDE
-1028 PSPHVDWSAGAVEL
+1028 PSPHVDWSAGAVRL
-1042 LTEPVTWPATD
+1042 LTEHVSWPATG

-1068 NAHLILEQAPDAPVA
+1068 NAHLILEQAPDAPVE
-1083 SDPAAEPVTA
+1083 SGTTPRPVTET
-1093 PGVLPWVLSGRGS
+1093 GVLPWVISGRGPQ
-1106 HGLAGQAARLREFTE
+1106 GLAGQAARLREFTE
-1121 AGAGAGAA
+1121 AQTA
-1129 PGAGTGAGT
+1129 TGAEPAPAT
-1138 PDAAGVGLALL
+1138 AVGVGLGLL
-1149 GRSALDHRAVVVGSG
+1149 GRSALDHRAVVVADG
-1164 AELPAGLDALARG
+1164 AGLSAGLDALARG
-1177 EAAAGVVRGTVRPG
+1177 EAGPGVVRATARPG

-1197 PGQGSQWV
+1197 PGQGSQWA
-1205 GMARELAATSEVFRD
+1205 GMARELAATSEVFRN
-1220 RLAECEEALSAF
+1220 RLAECEEALSAY
-1232 VDWSLSDVLAGTEG
+1232 VDWSLTDVLEGAEG

-1297 LGLDDAAR
+1297 LTLDDAAR

-1318 GSGGMAS
+1318 GTGGMAS
-1325 VGMPADEVRA
+1325 VGMPADEVRS

-1340 DGQVGVAA
+1340 HGQIGVAA
-1348 VNGPSSTVISGH
+1348 VNGPSSTVISGD
-1360 AEALEQAMARL
+1360 AEAVEQARAVL
-1371 EGAGARVRRVPVDF
+1371 EGEGVRVRRVPVDF
-1385 AGHSVATEQLEDE
+1385 AGHSVATEQLKDE
-1398 LRELLAS
+1398 LLELLAP
-1405 VSPRPC
+1405 VSPQQC

-1423 VDGRELDAAYWYRN
+1423 VDGPELTAVYWYRN

-1445 SATRTLLAD
+1445 AATRVLLAD

-1472 QETFRSAG
+1472 QETFQSAG
-1480 SAAAAVPSLRAD
+1480 SSAAAVPSLRAD
-1492 DGGWDRFLRSLGEAW
+1492 DGGWDRFLLSLGAAW
-1507 VHGAPVDW
+1507 AHGASVDW
-1515 RPAFPAAATPRTDLP
+1515 RPAFPADAAPRTDLP

-1537 RFWLTPPDGTGD
+1537 RFWLAPPDGAGD
-1549 VSALGLAEADHP
+1549 VSALGLTEAQHP
-1561 LLGAAVELPD
+1561 LLGATVELPE
-1571 SEGLVFTGRLSAR
+1571 SEALLLTGRLSAR
-1584 THGWLTDHLVHGSAL
+1584 THDWLTDHRIAGSAVL
-1599 VPGPAFVELALRA
+1599 PGPAFVELALRA
-1612 GDEAGCDRLADLS
+1612 GDEAGCDRLAELS
-1625 LHAPLVVPAQGAV
+1625 LDAPLVVPAQGAV
-1638 QLRVTVRAPDETG
+1638 QLRVTVGAPDDSG
-1651 HRAVAVHSRRD
+1651 HRPLAIHSRRD
-1662 DGGTGRPWTCHA
+1662 DEGTGRPWTCHA
-1674 TGSLAADGATPS
+1674 TGSLTSDGTTPA

-1693 PAEATAVATDDVT
+1693 PAEATPVATDEV
-1706 AVLAAGGYRHGSAF
+1706 AAALAGAGYHHGPAF

-1731 EFFAEVA
+1731 DLFAEVA
-1738 LPEDRTDRAAAFGL
+1738 LPEDRTAQATPFGL
-1752 HPALLDSALHPVWAG
+1752 HPALLDCALHPVWAG
-1767 ELLDDER
+1767 
-1774 RLTQPARWQ
+1774 RLTGDDQQARQPARWQ

-1791 AAVLRVRITRTASG
+1791 AAVLRVRLTPTASG

-1820 SIESLDTQPVSARTI
+1820 SVESLDTRPVSSRAI
-1835 RGAAAAQQDSLFQV
+1835 RGAAAAQQDSLFQM
-1849 EWTEMPA
+1849 EWTEIPA
-1856 GSLAAATPQAWA
+1856 ASLAAETPSAWA

-1879 GLMGAGQYAE
+1879 GLMSAGQYAE
-1889 TYPDLETLAKEIE
+1889 TYPDLDTLAKEIE

-1913 TTAPATDPATDDRT
+1913 TSAPAADHTTDPA
-1927 GADLGDAVH
+1927 DAVH
-1936 HHTRQALA
+1936 HGVRQALA
-1944 RAQTWLTGPAFAS
+1944 RAQTWLTGPAFAAS
-1957 AKLILLTR
+1957 KLILLTQ

-1970 WDDTPAPDVTTA
+1970 WDDDAAPDLSTA
-1982 AVWGLIRSA
+1982 AVRGLIRSA
-1991 QTENPGRFVLVD
+1991 QTEYPGRFTLVD

-2008 PAWRNLLNAAGSELP
+2008 PAWRTLLKVIGSEEP
-2023 QLALRKRAVRI
+2023 QLALRKRALRI
-2034 PRLTRLAAPV
+2034 PRLTRLAAP
-2044 RSAPLLTDPHGTVL
+2044 RHSAPLLTDTHGTVL
-2058 LTGGTGLLG
+2058 VAGGTGLLG

-2091 DAPGAAELAAEL
+2091 DAPGAAELEAEL

-2111 LAACDT
+2111 IAACDV
-2117 ADREALAELLATVPA
+2117 ADREALAGLLATVPA

-2145 TDDGIVLSLTP
+2145 TDDGIVLSLAP

-2164 PKVDAA
+2164 SKVDAA

-2181 LSAFVVFSSVAGIL
+2181 LSAFVMFSSIAGVL

-2211 ALARSR
+2211 ALARHR
-2217 RAQGLPAASV
+2217 RAQGIPASSL

-2234 RDLPA
+2234 RDITTA
-2239 TGTSRL
+2239 GTSRL

-2257 LFDAVCALN
+2257 LFDALCGLDHP
-2266 EGNPVAARLD
+2266 NPVAARLD
-2276 TAELRRQAASGD
+2276 TAELRRQAAAGN
-2288 LPPLLRALVH
+2288 LPSALRATVPG
-2298 QPSRP
+2298 PSRP
-2303 AAHNAPAEASELKH
+2303 AARNAPAEASELKH

-2328 ETLLDLVRRH
+2328 VTLLDLVRRL
-2338 VAAGLGHA
+2338 VATGLGHA
-2346 SADAIGPR
+2346 SADAIGA
-2354 QAFSDLGFDS
+2354 QQEFKDLGFDS

-2382 PPAVIFDFADPGALA
+2382 PPAVIFDFADPSALA
-2397 QYLKRELLEC
+2397 QHLKRELLEC

>member
-15 ELLTEHAGRFA
+15 ELLTEHADRFA
-26 GKTAFSDARRGV
+26 GKTAFSDARRSV
-38 TYAALDRRTARL
+38 TYAELDRRTARL
-50 AGNLADLG
+50 AGQLADLG
-58 LARGARAA
+58 LARGGRAA

-88 VVPLNPQSSDAELAH
+88 GVPLNPQSSDAELAH
-103 LLDDSDAQV
+103 LLDDSEAQV
-112 IITGPAQA
+112 VITGPAQA
-120 GQVLRMLPR
+120 DQVRRMLPQ
-129 RPGLRVVV
+129 RPGLRIVV
-137 TGDGA
+137 TGEDA

-147 AHYETLATTEPATPA
+147 AHYETLATTDPATPA

-200 CNAPILGLS
+200 CTAPVLGLS
-209 AGDRVLWPLPL
+209 AGDRVLWPLPM
-220 FHCVSHNVC
+220 FHLVSHNVC

-247 ADEILEALRAERST
+247 ADEVLEALQDRAGT

-271 HMIEAAR
+271 HLVEAAR
-278 DGDFAAPDLRLCM
+278 DGGFTAPDLRLCL
-291 VAGSACPDR
+291 VAGSACPVR
-300 LQHAFQETFGISLLA
+300 LQRAFQETFGISLLA

-328 NLPDGPQVAGSCGL
+328 NLPDGPQVEGSCGV
-342 PLPGLGLRLTD
+342 PLPGLDLRLTD
-353 PRTGDEVAIGEEGEV
+353 PRTGEEAATGEEGEV
-368 RVSSPALMVGYHQ
+368 WVNSPALMLGYHN
-381 QPEATSAVLS
+381 QPEATAAVLS
-391 DGWYRTGDLG
+391 EGWYRTGDLG

-409 TLTGRLKE
+409 TLTGRVKE

-436 QIPGVAEAAVAGA
+436 QIPGIAEAAVAGT

-454 GEVPVAYLVP
+454 GEVPVGYLVP
-464 GPGGID
+464 GPDGID
-470 PDLVLATCQERL
+470 PDLVLTTCREQL
-482 SAYKVPDEL
+482 SAYKVPDAL
-491 HEIAAVPRTPAGKIA
+491 YEIAAVPRTPAGKIA
-506 RQELAKLPARLLA
+506 RQELAQLPARLLA
-519 VNPLAELRTRAAS
+519 VNPLAELRTEAAS
-532 STQNSAGR
+532 SEDGSADR
-540 AAEQLTHRLNGSQHH
+540 AAALLTRRLHGSQRN

-566 ADVLGV
+566 ADVLGL
-572 GAADDIAPEKAFTE
+572 GTADDVAPDKAFKE

-625 HLHTELLDEPEE
+625 HLHTELLDEPVASAAEAPL
-637 RAAGTLPR
+637 RA
-645 PEPDEPVAIIA
+645 EPDEPVAIIA

-669 ALWRLVAEGT
+669 ALWRMVAEGA
-679 DAVGPLPVDRGWDL
+679 DAVGPLPADRGWDL
-693 ERLLGRDPAAGGRS
+693 ERLLGRDPAAAGRS
-707 DAHEGAFLDDADRFD
+707 DAHEGAFLPEADRFD

-752 RAGIDAASLKGSPT
+752 RAGIDAASLKGSRT

-781 YDRSD
+781 HDRSAQS
-786 PGLEGHLAN
+786 LEGHLAN
-795 GGAISIAS
+795 GSAISIAS

-977 GQGRQPD
+977 GQGRDPD

-1013 ALGQGRLPRTLHVAE
+1013 ALGQGVLPRTLHVDE
-1028 PSPHVDWSAGAVEL
+1028 PSPHVDWSAGAVQL
-1042 LTEPVTWPATD
+1042 LTEPVTWPETD

-1068 NAHLILEQAPDAPVA
+1068 NAHLILEQAPDGPVTGDAAP
-1083 SDPAAEPVTA
+1083 EPVTDA
-1093 PGVLPWVLSGRGS
+1093 GVVPWIVSGRGPQ
-1106 HGLAGQAARLREFTE
+1106 GLAGQAARLREFAE
-1121 AGAGAGAA
+1121 AGAD
-1129 PGAGTGAGT
+1129 PV
-1138 PDAAGVGLALL
+1138 DAAGVGLGLL
-1149 GRSALDHRAVVVGSG
+1149 GRSALDHRAVVVSSG
-1164 AELPAGLDALARG
+1164 AGLPAGLDALARG
-1177 EAAAGVVRGTVRPG
+1177 EAGTGVVRGTARPG
-1191 GTVFVF
+1191 ATVFVF

-1205 GMARELAATSEVFRD
+1205 GMARELSASSAVFRH
-1220 RLAECEEALSAF
+1220 RLTECEEALSAF
-1232 VDWSLSDVLAGTEG
+1232 VDWSLADVLEGAEG

-1253 DVVQPVLFAVM
+1253 EVVQPVLFAVM
-1264 VSLAELWRSFG
+1264 VSLAEVWRSFG
-1275 VRPDAVVGH
+1275 VQPDAVVGH

-1297 LGLDDAAR
+1297 LSLEDAAR
-1305 VVALRSQAIARVA
+1305 VVALRSQAISRVA

-1335 HLERW
+1335 RLERW
-1340 DGQVGVAA
+1340 HGQVDVAA

-1360 AEALEQAMARL
+1360 AEALEQAMALL
-1371 EGAGARVRRVPVDF
+1371 EGEGVRVRRVPVDF
-1385 AGHSVATEQLEDE
+1385 AGHSVQTEQLEAE
-1398 LRELLAS
+1398 LLEVLAS

-1423 VDGRELDAAYWYRN
+1423 VDGPELNAAYWYRN

-1445 SATRTLLAD
+1445 AATRALLAD

-1472 QETFRSAG
+1472 QETFQSAG

-1492 DGGWDRFLRSLGEAW
+1492 DGGWDRFLLSLGEAW

-1515 RPAFPAAATPRTDLP
+1515 RPAFPAAAAPRTDLP

-1537 RFWLTPPDGTGD
+1537 RFWLTPPDGAGD
-1549 VSALGLAEADHP
+1549 VSALGLAEAEHP

-1571 SEGLVFTGRLSAR
+1571 SQALLFTGRLSAR
-1584 THGWLTDHLVHGSAL
+1584 THDWLTDHLVAGSAVL
-1599 VPGPAFVELALRA
+1599 PGPALVELAVRA
-1612 GDEAGCDRLADLS
+1612 GDEVGCDRLAELS

-1638 QLRVTVRAPDETG
+1638 QLRVTVSAPDESG
-1651 HRAVAVHSRRD
+1651 HRPVAIHSRRD
-1662 DGGTGRPWTCHA
+1662 DEGTGRPWTCHA
-1674 TGSLAADGATPS
+1674 SGTLAADGATPS

-1693 PAEATAVATDDVT
+1693 PAEATAVET
-1706 AVLAAGGYRHGSAF
+1706 AEVYAALADAGYHHGPASQ
-1720 RCLRAVWRRGD
+1720 CLTAVWRRGD
-1731 EFFAEVA
+1731 DLFAEVA
-1738 LPEDRTDRAAAFGL
+1738 LPEDRTTQAAAFGL

-1767 ELLDDER
+1767 GLLGDER
-1774 RLTQPARWQ
+1774 QARQPARWQ

-1791 AAVLRVRITRTASG
+1791 ASVLRVRITRTASED
-1805 GLTVAAADATGRPVL
+1805 LTIAAADATGRPVL
-1820 SIESLDTQPVSARTI
+1820 TIESLATEPVSARTI

-1849 EWTEMPA
+1849 EWTEIPA
-1856 GSLAAATPQAWA
+1856 ASIAADTPPAWA

-1902 GGAAVPDCVVM
+1902 GGAAVPDLVVM
-1913 TTAPATDPATDDRT
+1913 TAAPAADGTTADGTT
-1927 GADLGDAVH
+1927 ADLADAVH
-1936 HHTRQALA
+1936 RRTRQALA
-1944 RAQTWLTGPAFAS
+1944 WAQTWLTSPAFAS
-1957 AKLILLTR
+1957 SKLILLTR

-1970 WDDTPAPDVTTA
+1970 WDDTTEPDLTTA

-1991 QTENPGRFVLVD
+1991 QTENPGRFTLVD
-2003 TDASK
+2003 TDAGK
-2008 PAWRNLLNAAGSELP
+2008 PAWRTLRKVAGSEVP
-2023 QLALRKRAVRI
+2023 QLALRKRALRI
-2034 PRLTRLAAPV
+2034 PQLTRLAAPAQ
-2044 RSAPLLTDPHGTVL
+2044 SAPLLTDPHGTVL

-2067 AALARHLVTE
+2067 AALARHLVTD

-2091 DAPGAAELAAEL
+2091 DAPGAAGIEAEL

-2111 LAACDT
+2111 IAACDV
-2117 ADREALAELLATVPA
+2117 ADREALARLLATLPA

-2145 TDDGIVLSLTP
+2145 MDDGIVLSLTP

-2170 LALHDATKDLD
+2170 LALHEATKDLD
-2181 LSAFVVFSSVAGIL
+2181 LSAFLVFSSIAGIL

-2211 ALARSR
+2211 ALARHR
-2217 RAQGLPAASV
+2217 RAHGLPAASI

-2234 RDLPA
+2234 RDL
-2239 TGTSRL
+2239 TTSGTSRL

-2250 PLAEGLE
+2250 PIAEGLE
-2257 LFDAVCALN
+2257 LFDAVCGLDH
-2266 EGNPVAARLD
+2266 GNPVAARLD
-2276 TAELRRQAASGD
+2276 TAELRRQAASGN
-2288 LPPLLRALVH
+2288 LPPTLRALVPK
-2298 QPSRP
+2298 PSRP
-2303 AAHNAPAEASELKH
+2303 AARNAPAEASELKH

-2328 ETLLDLVRRH
+2328 ETLLDLVRRLMAT
-2338 VAAGLGHA
+2338 VLGHA
-2346 SADAIGPR
+2346 SADAIGA
-2354 QAFSDLGFDS
+2354 QQDFKDLGFDS

-2382 PPAVIFDFADPGALA
+2382 PPAVVFDFTDPSALA
-2397 QYLKRELLEC
+2397 QHLKRELLEC

>member
-15 ELLTEHAGRFA
+15 ELLTEHAVRFA
-26 GKTAFSDARRGV
+26 GKTAFSDARRSV
-38 TYAALDRRTARL
+38 TYAELDRRTARL
-50 AGNLADLG
+50 AGHLADLG
-58 LARGARAA
+58 LDRGGRAA
-66 VYLGNCVEMA
+66 VYLGNCVEMV

-88 VVPLNPQSSDAELAH
+88 GVPLNPQSSDAELAH
-103 LLDDSDAQV
+103 LLDDSDVQV
-112 IITGPAQA
+112 IIAGPAQA
-120 GQVLRMLPR
+120 EQVLRMLPQ
-129 RPGLRVVV
+129 RPALRVVV
-137 TGDGA
+137 TGDGPN
-142 APEGT
+142 PEGT
-147 AHYETLATTEPATPA
+147 SHYEALAGTEPVTPA

-200 CNAPILGLS
+200 CTAPILGLS

-236 GATAHLMPGLA
+236 GATAHLMQGLA
-247 ADEILEALRAERST
+247 ADEVLDALRAERST
-261 FLVGVPTMFH
+261 FLVGVPTLFH
-271 HMIEAAR
+271 HMVEAAR
-278 DGDFAAPDLRLCM
+278 DGSFAAPELRLCM
-291 VAGSACPDR
+291 VAGSACPVR
-300 LQHAFQETFGISLLA
+300 LHHAFQETFGISLLA

-328 NLPDGPQVAGSCGL
+328 NLPDGPQVEGSCGL
-342 PLPGLGLRLTD
+342 PLPGLDLRLTD
-353 PRTGDEVAIGEEGEV
+353 ARTGDEVGTGEEGEV
-368 RVSSPALMVGYHQ
+368 WVNSPALMLGYHR
-381 QPEATSAVLS
+381 QPEATADVVTE
-391 DGWYRTGDLG
+391 GWYRTGDLG
-401 RRDDAGYL
+401 RLDDAGYL
-409 TLTGRLKE
+409 TLTGRVKE
-417 LIIRGGENIHPGEV
+417 LIIRGGENIHPREV

-436 QIPGVAEAAVAGA
+436 QVPGVAEAAVAGT

-464 GPGGID
+464 GPEGID
-470 PDLVLATCQERL
+470 PDLVLATCQEQL
-482 SAYKVPDEL
+482 SAYKVPDAL

-506 RQELAKLPARLLA
+506 RGELTRLPARLLA
-519 VNPLAELRTRAAS
+519 VNPLAQLRTEALSPTHSSAERAA
-532 STQNSAGR
+532 GL
-540 AAEQLTHRLNGSQHH
+540 LTRRLNGPQGS

-566 ADVLGV
+566 ADVLGL
-572 GAADDIAPEKAFTE
+572 GAVDDVAPDKAFKE
-586 LGFTSLAAVQLR
+586 LGFTSVAAVQLR

-625 HLHTELLDEPEE
+625 HLHAELLDEPEE
-637 RAAGTLPR
+637 DVAPTPPRAD
-645 PEPDEPVAIIA
+645 PDEPVAIIA

-669 ALWRLVAEGT
+669 ALWRLVAEGA
-679 DAVGPLPVDRGWDL
+679 DAVGPLPEDRGWDL

-707 DAHEGAFLDDADRFD
+707 DAHEGAFLPEADRFD

-752 RAGIDAASLKGSPT
+752 RAGIDVACLKGSRT
-766 GVFAGVMHGGYGPGP
+766 GVFAGVMHGGYGPGAH
-781 YDRSD
+781 DRSAQD
-786 PGLEGHLAN
+786 LEGHLGN
-795 GGAISIAS
+795 GSAISIAS

-875 AYSSAANGTGFSEG
+875 AYSSSADGTGFSEG

-939 QALDRAGLTPDEVDA
+939 QALDRAGLSPDEVDA

-963 LGDPIEAQALLATY
+963 LGDPIEVQALMATY
-977 GQGRQPD
+977 GQGRAPQ

-1013 ALGQGRLPRTLHVAE
+1013 AIGQGVLPQSLHIDE
-1028 PSPHVDWSAGAVEL
+1028 PSLHVDWSAGAVRP
-1042 LTEPVTWPATD
+1042 LTEPVSWPATG

-1068 NAHLILEQAPDAPVA
+1068 NAHLILEQAPETPVA
-1083 SDPAAEPVTA
+1083 GGSTAEPVTA
-1093 PGVLPWVLSGRGS
+1093 PGVLPWVISGRGPQ
-1106 HGLAGQAARLREFTE
+1106 GLAGQGARLREFIHVGADVVDE
-1121 AGAGAGAA
+1121 AGI
-1129 PGAGTGAGT
+1129 
-1138 PDAAGVGLALL
+1138 GLGLL

-1164 AELPAGLDALARG
+1164 AGLPAGLEALARG
-1177 EAAAGVVRGTVRPG
+1177 EAAAGVVRGTARPG

-1205 GMARELAATSEVFRD
+1205 GMARELSAASEVFRN
-1220 RLAECEEALSAF
+1220 RLDECEEALSAY
-1232 VDWSLSDVLAGTEG
+1232 VDWSLAEVLEGAEG

-1264 VSLAELWRSFG
+1264 VSLAELWCSFG

-1297 LGLDDAAR
+1297 LSLDDAAR
-1305 VVALRSQAIARVA
+1305 VVALRSQAIVRVA

-1325 VGMPADEVRA
+1325 VGMPADDVQA

-1340 DGQVGVAA
+1340 HGQVGVAA
-1348 VNGPSSTVISGH
+1348 VNGPSSTVISGY
-1360 AEALEQAMARL
+1360 AEALEEAMALL
-1371 EGAGARVRRVPVDF
+1371 EGEGARVRRVPVDF
-1385 AGHSVATEQLEDE
+1385 AGHSVQTEQLETA
-1398 LRELLAS
+1398 LLELLAP
-1405 VSPRPC
+1405 VSPRSC

-1416 SSVTGGQ
+1416 SSMTGGRI
-1423 VDGRELDAAYWYRN
+1423 DGPELTAAYWYRN
-1437 LRQTVEFE
+1437 LRQTVDFE
-1445 SATRTLLAD
+1445 AATRVLLAD

-1472 QETFRSAG
+1472 QETFQSTG
-1480 SAAAAVPSLRAD
+1480 SAAVAVPSLRAD
-1492 DGGWDRFLRSLGEAW
+1492 DGGWDRFLMSLGEAW

-1515 RPAFPAAATPRTDLP
+1515 RPAFPAAATARTDLP

-1537 RFWLTPPDGTGD
+1537 RFWLSPPDGAGD
-1549 VSALGLAEADHP
+1549 ASALGLAEAEHP
-1561 LLGAAVELPD
+1561 LLGAAVELP
-1571 SEGLVFTGRLSAR
+1571 ETGILLFTGRLSAR
-1584 THGWLTDHLVHGSAL
+1584 THDWLTDHRVAGSAV

-1612 GDEAGCDRLADLS
+1612 GDEAGCDRLAELS
-1625 LHAPLVVPAQGAV
+1625 LHAPLVVPARDAV
-1638 QLRVTVRAPDETG
+1638 QLRVTVGAPDEKG
-1651 HRAVAVHSRRD
+1651 HRSVAVHSRRAD
-1662 DGGTGRPWTCHA
+1662 VGTGRPWTCHA
-1674 TGSLAADGATPS
+1674 TGTLAPDGVTPA

-1693 PAEATAVATDDVT
+1693 PAGATAVATDEVF
-1706 AVLAAGGYRHGSAF
+1706 AALADAGYQHGPAF
-1720 RCLRAVWRRGD
+1720 RCLTAVWRRGD
-1731 EFFAEVA
+1731 DLFAEVTV
-1738 LPEDRTDRAAAFGL
+1738 PEDRATQAAAFGL

-1767 ELLDDER
+1767 LADDGQQAR
-1774 RLTQPARWQ
+1774 QPARWR

-1791 AAVLRVRITRTASG
+1791 AEVLRVRITRTESD
-1805 GLTVAAADATGRPVL
+1805 GLAIAAADATGRPVL
-1820 SIESLDTQPVSARTI
+1820 SVDALDTRPVSARTVG
-1835 RGAAAAQQDSLFQV
+1835 GAAAAQQDGLFQV
-1849 EWTEMPA
+1849 EWTEVPVA
-1856 GSLAAATPQAWA
+1856 SVAADTPSAWA

-1889 TYPDLETLAKEIE
+1889 AYPDLDALAKEIE
-1902 GGAAVPDCVVM
+1902 GGAAAPDCVVM
-1913 TTAPATDPATDDRT
+1913 TVAPATDRNTADHNP
-1927 GADLGDAVH
+1927 ADLARIVH
-1936 HHTRQALA
+1936 QRTRQALA
-1944 RAQTWLTGPAFAS
+1944 WTQTWLTSPAFVS
-1957 AKLILLTR
+1957 SKLILLTR

-1970 WDDTPAPDVTTA
+1970 WDDTPEPDLTTA

-1991 QTENPGRFVLVD
+1991 QTENPGRFTLVD
-2003 TDASK
+2003 TDAGK
-2008 PAWRNLLNAAGSELP
+2008 PAWRALLKVAGAEVP
-2023 QLALRKRAVRI
+2023 QFALRKRALRI
-2034 PRLTRLAAPV
+2034 PQLARLAAPAQ
-2044 RSAPLLTDPHGTVL
+2044 SAPLLAAPGGTVL
-2058 LTGGTGLLG
+2058 VTGGTGLLG
-2067 AALARHLVTE
+2067 ATLARHLVTR

-2091 DAPGAAELAAEL
+2091 AAPGAAALEAEL
-2103 TALGARVT
+2103 SALGARVT
-2111 LAACDT
+2111 IAACDT
-2117 ADREALAELLATVPA
+2117 ADREALAGLLATVPD

-2170 LALHDATKDLD
+2170 LALHDATKGLD
-2181 LSAFVVFSSVAGIL
+2181 LAAFVVFSSVAGIL

-2211 ALARSR
+2211 ALARHR
-2217 RAQGLPAASV
+2217 HAQGLPAASL

-2234 RDLPA
+2234 RDL
-2239 TGTSRL
+2239 TTSGTSRL

-2250 PLAEGLE
+2250 PVAEGLE
-2257 LFDAVCALN
+2257 LFDALCGLDHA
-2266 EGNPVAARLD
+2266 NPVAARLD
-2276 TAELRRQAASGD
+2276 TAELRRQAASGG
-2288 LPPLLRALVH
+2288 LPPTLRSLVH
-2298 QPSRP
+2298 KQSRP
-2303 AAHNAPAEASELKH
+2303 AARNAPAEASELKH

-2328 ETLLDLVRRH
+2328 ATLLDLVLRL

-2346 SADAIGPR
+2346 SPDAIGT
-2354 QAFSDLGFDS
+2354 QQEFKDLGFDS

-2372 ELNAATKLTL
+2372 ELNAATKLSL
-2382 PPAVIFDFADPGALA
+2382 PPAVVFDFPDPGALA
-2397 QYLKRELLEC
+2397 QHLKRELLEC

>member
-1 MSAKMRTELIRPVH
+1 MRTELIRPVH
-15 ELLTEHAGRFA
+15 ELLTEHADRFA
-26 GKTAFSDARRGV
+26 GKTAFSDARRSV

-58 LARGARAA
+58 LARGGRAA

-88 VVPLNPQSSDAELAH
+88 GVPLNPQSSDAELAH

-120 GQVLRMLPR
+120 EQVLRMLPR
-129 RPGLRVVV
+129 RPGLRIVV
-137 TGDGA
+137 TGEDA
-142 APEGT
+142 APEGA

-200 CNAPILGLS
+200 CNAPVLGLS

-236 GATAHLMPGLA
+236 GATAHLMQGLA
-247 ADEILEALRAERST
+247 ADEVLEALRAERST
-261 FLVGVPTMFH
+261 FLVGVPTLFH
-271 HMIEAAR
+271 HMVEAAR
-278 DGDFAAPDLRLCM
+278 DGDFAAPELRLCM
-291 VAGSACPDR
+291 VAGSACPVR
-300 LQHAFQETFGISLLA
+300 LHRAFQETFGISLLA

-328 NLPDGPQVAGSCGL
+328 NLPDGPQVEGSCGL
-342 PLPGLGLRLTD
+342 PLPGLDLRLTD
-353 PRTGDEVAIGEEGEV
+353 PRTGDEVAVGQEGEV
-368 RVSSPALMVGYHQ
+368 RVSSPAVMLGYHH

-391 DGWYRTGDLG
+391 EGWYRTGDLG
-401 RRDDAGYL
+401 RLDDAGYL

-431 EEVLQ
+431 EEVLH
-436 QIPGVAEAAVAGA
+436 QIPGVAEAAVAGT

-464 GPGGID
+464 GPDGID
-470 PDLVLATCQERL
+470 PDLVLSSCREQL
-482 SAYKVPDEL
+482 SYYKVPDEL
-491 HEIAAVPRTPAGKIA
+491 YEVAAVPRTPAGKIA
-506 RQELAKLPARLLA
+506 RQELAELPARLLA
-519 VNPLAELRTRAAS
+519 VNPLAELRTRAVS
-532 STQNSAGR
+532 STQSSAGR
-540 AAEQLTHRLNGSQHH
+540 AAEQLTRRLNGSQRS

-566 ADVLGV
+566 ADVLGLD
-572 GAADDIAPEKAFTE
+572 AADDIAPEKAFKE

-637 RAAGTLPR
+637 RAAEAPLR
-645 PEPDEPVAIIA
+645 AEPDEPVAIVA

-679 DAVGPLPVDRGWDL
+679 DAVGPLPADRGWDL

-707 DAHEGAFLDDADRFD
+707 DAHEGAFLHEADRFD

-752 RAGIDAASLKGSPT
+752 RAGIDAASLKGSRT

-781 YDRSD
+781 YDRSA
-786 PGLEGHLAN
+786 PSLEGHLAN
-795 GGAISIAS
+795 GSAISIAS

-927 APSGPAQQRVIR
+927 APNGLAQQRVIR
-939 QALDRAGLTPDEVDA
+939 QALDRAGLSPDEVDA

-998 TQAAAGVAGVIKMVQ
+998 TQAAAGAAGVIKMVQ
-1013 ALGQGRLPRTLHVAE
+1013 ALGQGVLPRTLHVDE

-1042 LTEPVTWPATD
+1042 LAEPVTWPATD

-1068 NAHLILEQAPDAPVA
+1068 NAHLILEQAPDAPMA
-1083 SDPAAEPVTA
+1083 SATATEPVTDA
-1093 PGVLPWVLSGRGS
+1093 GVVPWVVSGRGPQ
-1106 HGLAGQAARLREFTE
+1106 GLAGQAARLREFAEAETETETETE
-1121 AGAGAGAA
+1121 AETGSGAGVV
-1129 PGAGTGAGT
+1129 
-1138 PDAAGVGLALL
+1138 DAAGVGLGLL
-1149 GRSALDHRAVVVGSG
+1149 SRSALDHRAVVVGSG

-1177 EAAAGVVRGTVRPG
+1177 EAAAGVVRGTARPG

-1205 GMARELAATSEVFRD
+1205 GMARELADTSEVFRS
-1220 RLAECEEALSAF
+1220 RLSECEEALAAF
-1232 VDWSLSDVLAGTEG
+1232 VDWSLADVLEGAEG

-1253 DVVQPVLFAVM
+1253 EVVQPVLFAVM

-1275 VRPDAVVGH
+1275 VEPDAVVGH

-1297 LGLDDAAR
+1297 LSLDDAAR

-1325 VGMPADEVRA
+1325 VGMPADEVQAR
-1335 HLERW
+1335 LERW
-1340 DGQVGVAA
+1340 QGQVGVAA
-1348 VNGPSSTVISGH
+1348 VNGPSSTVISGQ
-1360 AEALEQAMARL
+1360 AEALEQAMALL
-1371 EGAGARVRRVPVDF
+1371 EGEGARVRRVPVDF
-1385 AGHSVATEQLEDE
+1385 AGHSVQTEQVEAELLEV
-1398 LRELLAS
+1398 LAS

-1411 EVAFY
+1411 EMAFY

-1423 VDGRELDAAYWYRN
+1423 VDGQELNADYWYRN

-1445 SATRTLLAD
+1445 AATRALLAD

-1472 QETFRSAG
+1472 QETFQSAG
-1480 SAAAAVPSLRAD
+1480 SSAAAVPSLRAD
-1492 DGGWDRFLRSLGEAW
+1492 DGGWDRFLLSLGEAW

-1537 RFWLTPPDGTGD
+1537 RFWLAPPDGAGD
-1549 VSALGLAEADHP
+1549 VSALGLAEAEHP

-1571 SEGLVFTGRLSAR
+1571 SEDLLFTGRLSAR
-1584 THGWLTDHLVHGSAL
+1584 THDWLTDHIVSGSAL
-1599 VPGPAFVELALRA
+1599 VPGSAFVELAVRA
-1612 GDEAGCDRLADLS
+1612 GDEVGCDRMAELS
-1625 LHAPLVVPAQGAV
+1625 LHAPLVLPAQGAV
-1638 QLRVTVRAPDETG
+1638 QLRVTVSAADETG
-1651 HRAVAVHSRRD
+1651 HRPVAVHSRRD
-1662 DGGTGRPWTCHA
+1662 DEGTGRPWTCHA
-1674 TGSLAADGATPS
+1674 TGRLTTDGATPS

-1693 PAEATAVATDDVT
+1693 PAEATAVE
-1706 AVLAAGGYRHGSAF
+1706 AAGIYAALADAGYRHGPAF
-1720 RCLRAVWRRGD
+1720 RCLKAVWRRGD
-1731 EFFAEVA
+1731 DLFAEVA
-1738 LPEDRTDRAAAFGL
+1738 LTEDRVPQTAAFGI

-1767 ELLDDER
+1767 ELFDDER
-1774 RLTQPARWQ
+1774 QPRQPARWH

-1791 AAVLRVRITRTASG
+1791 ASVLRVRITRTASE
-1805 GLTVAAADATGRPVL
+1805 GLTIAAADATGRPVVT
-1820 SIESLDTQPVSARTI
+1820 IESLATRPVSSRAI

-1849 EWTEMPA
+1849 EWTEIPA
-1856 GSLAAATPQAWA
+1856 GPLAADTPPAWA

-1902 GGAAVPDCVVM
+1902 GGAAVPDVVVM
-1913 TTAPATDPATDDRT
+1913 TAAPDADRA
-1927 GADLGDAVH
+1927 GADLADAVH
-1936 HHTRQALA
+1936 RVTRQALA
-1944 RAQTWLTGPAFAS
+1944 WAQTWLTSPAFAS
-1957 AKLILLTR
+1957 SKLILLTR

-1970 WDDTPAPDVTTA
+1970 WDDAPAPDLTTA

-1991 QTENPGRFVLVD
+1991 QTESPGRFTLVD

-2008 PAWRNLLNAAGSELP
+2008 PAWRTLLKVIGSEEP
-2023 QLALRKRAVRI
+2023 QLALRKRALRI
-2034 PRLTRLAAPV
+2034 PRLTRLAAPAQ
-2044 RSAPLLTDPHGTVL
+2044 SAPLLTDPHGTVL

-2091 DAPGAAELAAEL
+2091 GAPGAAGIEAEL

-2111 LAACDT
+2111 LAACDV
-2117 ADREALAELLATVPA
+2117 ADREALSELLATLPA

-2156 ERLDAVLR
+2156 ERLDDVLR

-2170 LALHDATKDLD
+2170 LALHEATKHLD
-2181 LSAFVVFSSVAGIL
+2181 LSAFVLFSSVAGIL

-2217 RAQGLPAASV
+2217 RAQGLPAASI

-2234 RDLPA
+2234 RDL
-2239 TGTSRL
+2239 TTSGTSRL

-2250 PLAEGLE
+2250 PPAEGLE
-2257 LFDAVCALN
+2257 LFDAVCGLD

-2276 TAELRRQAASGD
+2276 TAELRRQAASGN
-2288 LPPLLRALVH
+2288 LPPTLRALVH
-2298 QPSRP
+2298 KPSRP
-2303 AAHNAPAEASELKH
+2303 AARNAPAEASELKH
-2317 RLAAMTDAERD
+2317 RLAAMTDTERD

-2338 VAAGLGHA
+2338 VATGLGHA

-2354 QAFSDLGFDS
+2354 QEFKDLGFDS

-2382 PPAVIFDFADPGALA
+2382 PPAVVFDFADPSALA
-2397 QYLKRELLEC
+2397 QHLKRELLEC

>member
-15 ELLTEHAGRFA
+15 ELLTEHADRFA
-26 GKTAFSDARRGV
+26 GKTAFSDARRSV
-38 TYAALDRRTARL
+38 TYAELDRRTARL
-50 AGNLADLG
+50 AGQLADLG
-58 LARGARAA
+58 LARGGRAA

-88 VVPLNPQSSDAELAH
+88 GVPLNPQSSDAELAH
-103 LLDDSDAQV
+103 LLDDSEAQV
-112 IITGPAQA
+112 VITGPAQA
-120 GQVLRMLPR
+120 DQVRRMLPQ
-129 RPGLRVVV
+129 RPGLRIVV
-137 TGDGA
+137 TGEDA

-147 AHYETLATTEPATPA
+147 AHYETLATTDPATPA

-200 CNAPILGLS
+200 CTAPVLGLS
-209 AGDRVLWPLPL
+209 AGDRVLWPLPM
-220 FHCVSHNVC
+220 FHLVSHNVC

-247 ADEILEALRAERST
+247 ADEVLEALQDGAGT

-271 HMIEAAR
+271 HLVEAAR
-278 DGDFAAPDLRLCM
+278 DGGFTAPDLRLCL
-291 VAGSACPDR
+291 VAGSACPVR
-300 LQHAFQETFGISLLA
+300 LQRAFQETFGISLLA

-328 NLPDGPQVAGSCGL
+328 NLPDGPQVEGSCGV
-342 PLPGLGLRLTD
+342 PLPGLDLRLTD
-353 PRTGDEVAIGEEGEV
+353 PRTGEEAATGEEGEV
-368 RVSSPALMVGYHQ
+368 WVNSPALMLGYHN
-381 QPEATSAVLS
+381 QPEATAAVLS
-391 DGWYRTGDLG
+391 EGWYRTGDLG

-409 TLTGRLKE
+409 TLTGRVKE

-436 QIPGVAEAAVAGA
+436 QIPGVAEAAVAGT

-454 GEVPVAYLVP
+454 GEVPVGYLVP
-464 GPGGID
+464 GPDGIA
-470 PDLVLATCQERL
+470 PDLVLTTCREQL
-482 SAYKVPDEL
+482 SAYKVPDAL
-491 HEIAAVPRTPAGKIA
+491 YEIAAVPRTPAGKIA
-506 RQELAKLPARLLA
+506 RQELAQLPARLLA
-519 VNPLAELRTRAAS
+519 VNPLAELRTEAAS
-532 STQNSAGR
+532 SEDGSADR
-540 AAEQLTHRLNGSQHH
+540 AAALLTRRLHGSQRN

-566 ADVLGV
+566 ADVLGL
-572 GAADDIAPEKAFTE
+572 GTADDVAPDKAFKE

-625 HLHTELLDEPEE
+625 HLHTELLDEPVASAAEAPL
-637 RAAGTLPR
+637 RA
-645 PEPDEPVAIIA
+645 EPDEPVAIIA

-669 ALWRLVAEGT
+669 ALWRMVAEGA
-679 DAVGPLPVDRGWDL
+679 DAVGPLPADRGWDL
-693 ERLLGRDPAAGGRS
+693 ERLLGRDPAAAGRS
-707 DAHEGAFLDDADRFD
+707 DAHEGAFLPEADRFD

-752 RAGIDAASLKGSPT
+752 RAGIDAASLKGSRT

-781 YDRSD
+781 HDRSAQS
-786 PGLEGHLAN
+786 LEGHLAN
-795 GGAISIAS
+795 GSAISIAS

-977 GQGRQPD
+977 GQGRDPD

-1013 ALGQGRLPRTLHVAE
+1013 ALGQGVLPRTLHVDE
-1028 PSPHVDWSAGAVEL
+1028 PSPHVDWSAGAVQL
-1042 LTEPVTWPATD
+1042 LTEPVTWPETD

-1068 NAHLILEQAPDAPVA
+1068 NAHLILEQAPDGPVTGGAAP
-1083 SDPAAEPVTA
+1083 EPVTDA
-1093 PGVLPWVLSGRGS
+1093 GVVPWIVSGRGPQ
-1106 HGLAGQAARLREFTE
+1106 GLAGQAARLREFAE
-1121 AGAGAGAA
+1121 AGAD
-1129 PGAGTGAGT
+1129 PV
-1138 PDAAGVGLALL
+1138 DAAGVGLGLL
-1149 GRSALDHRAVVVGSG
+1149 GRSALDHRAVVVSSG
-1164 AELPAGLDALARG
+1164 AGLPAGLDALARG
-1177 EAAAGVVRGTVRPG
+1177 EAGTGVVRGTARPG
-1191 GTVFVF
+1191 ATVFVF

-1205 GMARELAATSEVFRD
+1205 GMARELSASSAVFRH
-1220 RLAECEEALSAF
+1220 RLTECEEALSAF
-1232 VDWSLSDVLAGTEG
+1232 VDWSLADVLEGAEG

-1253 DVVQPVLFAVM
+1253 EVVQPVLFAVM
-1264 VSLAELWRSFG
+1264 VSLAEVWRSFG
-1275 VRPDAVVGH
+1275 VQPDAVVGH

-1297 LGLDDAAR
+1297 LSLEDAAR
-1305 VVALRSQAIARVA
+1305 VVALRSQAISRVA

-1335 HLERW
+1335 RLERW
-1340 DGQVGVAA
+1340 HGQVDVAA

-1360 AEALEQAMARL
+1360 AEALEQAMALL
-1371 EGAGARVRRVPVDF
+1371 EGEGVRVRRVPVDF
-1385 AGHSVATEQLEDE
+1385 AGHSVQTEQLEAE
-1398 LRELLAS
+1398 LLEVLAS

-1423 VDGRELDAAYWYRN
+1423 VDGPELNAAYWYRN

-1445 SATRTLLAD
+1445 AATRALLAD

-1472 QETFRSAG
+1472 QETFQSAG

-1492 DGGWDRFLRSLGEAW
+1492 DGGWDRFLLSLGEAW

-1515 RPAFPAAATPRTDLP
+1515 RPAFPAAAAPRTDLP

-1537 RFWLTPPDGTGD
+1537 RFWLTPPDGAGD
-1549 VSALGLAEADHP
+1549 VSALGLAEAEHP

-1571 SEGLVFTGRLSAR
+1571 SQALLFTGRLSAR
-1584 THGWLTDHLVHGSAL
+1584 THDWLTDHLVAGSAVL
-1599 VPGPAFVELALRA
+1599 PGPALVELAVRA
-1612 GDEAGCDRLADLS
+1612 GDEVGCDRLAELS

-1638 QLRVTVRAPDETG
+1638 QLRVTVSAPDETG
-1651 HRAVAVHSRRD
+1651 HRPVAIHSRRD
-1662 DGGTGRPWTCHA
+1662 DEGTGRPWTCHA
-1674 TGSLAADGATPS
+1674 TGTLAADGATPS

-1693 PAEATAVATDDVT
+1693 PAEATAVET
-1706 AVLAAGGYRHGSAF
+1706 AEVYAALADAGYHHGPASQ
-1720 RCLRAVWRRGD
+1720 CLTAVWRRGD
-1731 EFFAEVA
+1731 DLFAEVA
-1738 LPEDRTDRAAAFGL
+1738 LPEDRTTQAAAFGL

-1767 ELLDDER
+1767 GLLGDER
-1774 RLTQPARWQ
+1774 QARQPARWQ

-1791 AAVLRVRITRTASG
+1791 ASVLRVRITRTASED
-1805 GLTVAAADATGRPVL
+1805 LTIAAADATGRPVL
-1820 SIESLDTQPVSARTI
+1820 TIESLATEPVSARTI

-1849 EWTEMPA
+1849 EWTEIPA
-1856 GSLAAATPQAWA
+1856 ASIAADTPPAWA

-1902 GGAAVPDCVVM
+1902 GGAAVPDLVVM
-1913 TTAPATDPATDDRT
+1913 TAAPAADGTT
-1927 GADLGDAVH
+1927 ADLADAVH
-1936 HHTRQALA
+1936 RRTRQALA
-1944 RAQTWLTGPAFAS
+1944 WAQTWLTSPAFAS
-1957 AKLILLTR
+1957 SKLILLTR

-1970 WDDTPAPDVTTA
+1970 WDDTTEPDLTTA

-1991 QTENPGRFVLVD
+1991 QTENPGRFTLVD
-2003 TDASK
+2003 TDAGK
-2008 PAWRNLLNAAGSELP
+2008 PAWRTLRKVAGSEVP
-2023 QLALRKRAVRI
+2023 QLALRKRALRI
-2034 PRLTRLAAPV
+2034 PQLTRLAAPAQ
-2044 RSAPLLTDPHGTVL
+2044 SAPLLTDPHGTVL

-2067 AALARHLVTE
+2067 AALARHLVTD

-2091 DAPGAAELAAEL
+2091 DAPGAAGIEAEL

-2111 LAACDT
+2111 IAACDV
-2117 ADREALAELLATVPA
+2117 ADREALAGLLATLPA

-2145 TDDGIVLSLTP
+2145 MDDGIVLSLTP

-2170 LALHDATKDLD
+2170 LALHEATKDLD
-2181 LSAFVVFSSVAGIL
+2181 LSAFLVFSSIAGIL

-2211 ALARSR
+2211 ALARHR
-2217 RAQGLPAASV
+2217 RAHGLPAASI

-2234 RDLPA
+2234 RDL
-2239 TGTSRL
+2239 TTSGTSRL

-2250 PLAEGLE
+2250 PIAEGLE
-2257 LFDAVCALN
+2257 LFDAVCGLDQ
-2266 EGNPVAARLD
+2266 GTPVAARLD
-2276 TAELRRQAASGD
+2276 TAELRRQAASGN
-2288 LPPLLRALVH
+2288 LPPTLRALVPK
-2298 QPSRP
+2298 PSRP
-2303 AAHNAPAEASELKH
+2303 AARNAPAEASELKH

-2328 ETLLDLVRRH
+2328 ETLLDLVRRLMAT
-2338 VAAGLGHA
+2338 VLGHA
-2346 SADAIGPR
+2346 SADAIGA
-2354 QAFSDLGFDS
+2354 QQDFKDLGFDS

-2382 PPAVIFDFADPGALA
+2382 PPAVVFDFTDPSALA
-2397 QYLKRELLEC
+2397 QHLKRELLEC

>member
-1 MSAKMRTELIRPVH
+1 MRTELIRPVH
-15 ELLTEHAGRFA
+15 ELLTEHADRCAGR
-26 GKTAFSDARRGV
+26 TAFSDARRGV
-38 TYAALDRRTARL
+38 TYAELDRRTARL
-50 AGNLADLG
+50 AGHLAELG
-58 LARGARAA
+58 LARGGRAA

-88 VVPLNPQSSDAELAH
+88 GVPLNPQSSDAELAY

-112 IITGPAQA
+112 VITGPAQA
-120 GQVLRMLPR
+120 DQVRRMLPQ
-129 RPGLRVVV
+129 RPGLRIVV
-137 TGDGA
+137 TGEDA

-200 CNAPILGLS
+200 CTAPILGLS

-220 FHCVSHNVC
+220 FHAVSHNVC

-247 ADEILEALRAERST
+247 ADEVLEAVQARAST
-261 FLVGVPTMFH
+261 FLVGVPTLFH
-271 HMIEAAR
+271 HMVEAAR
-278 DGDFAAPDLRLCM
+278 DGGFTAPGLRLCL
-291 VAGSACPDR
+291 VAGSACPVR
-300 LQHAFQETFGISLLA
+300 LQRAFQETFGISLLA

-328 NLPDGPQVAGSCGL
+328 NLPDGPQVAGSCGV
-342 PLPGLGLRLTD
+342 PLPGLDLRLTD
-353 PRTGDEVAIGEEGEV
+353 PRTGDEAATGEEGEV
-368 RVSSPALMVGYHQ
+368 WVNSPALMLGYHN
-381 QPEATSAVLS
+381 QPEATAAVLS
-391 DGWYRTGDLG
+391 EGWYRTGDLG

-409 TLTGRLKE
+409 TLTGRVKE

-454 GEVPVAYLVP
+454 GEVPVGYLVP
-464 GPGGID
+464 GPDGID
-470 PDLVLATCQERL
+470 PDLVLTTCREHL
-482 SAYKVPDEL
+482 SAYKVPDAL
-491 HEIAAVPRTPAGKIA
+491 YEIAAVPRTPAGKIA
-506 RQELAKLPARLLA
+506 RQALAQLPARLLA
-519 VNPLAELRTRAAS
+519 VNPLAELRTEALSSADGSADRAA
-532 STQNSAGR
+532 AL
-540 AAEQLTHRLNGSQHH
+540 LTRRLHGSQHN

-566 ADVLGV
+566 ADVLGL
-572 GAADDIAPEKAFTE
+572 GTADDVAPDKAFKE

-611 AIAFDYPTPAALAG
+611 AIAFDHPTPAALAG
-625 HLHTELLDEPEE
+625 HLHTELLDEPVASAAEAPL
-637 RAAGTLPR
+637 RA
-645 PEPDEPVAIIA
+645 EPDEPVAIIA

-669 ALWRLVAEGT
+669 ALWRLVAEGA
-679 DAVGPLPVDRGWDL
+679 DAVGPLPADRGWDL
-693 ERLLGRDPAAGGRS
+693 ERLLGRAPAAGGRS
-707 DAHEGAFLDDADRFD
+707 DAHEGAFLAEADRFD

-752 RAGIDAASLKGSPT
+752 RAGIDAASLRGSRT

-781 YDRSD
+781 HDRSAQS
-786 PGLEGHLAN
+786 LEGHLAN
-795 GGAISIAS
+795 GSAISIAS

-850 TVMTAPTALVEFSRQ
+850 TVMTTPTALVEFSRQ

-977 GQGRQPD
+977 GQGRAPD

-1013 ALGQGRLPRTLHVAE
+1013 ALGQGVLPRTLHVDE
-1028 PSPHVDWSAGAVEL
+1028 PSPHVDWSAGAVQL
-1042 LTEPVTWPATD
+1042 LTEPVTWPEAG

-1068 NAHLILEQAPDAPVA
+1068 NAHLVLEQAPDRPVA
-1083 SDPAAEPVTA
+1083 ADTAPEPVTDA
-1093 PGVLPWVLSGRGS
+1093 GVVPWVVSGRGPQ
-1106 HGLAGQAARLREFTE
+1106 GLAGQAARLREFAE
-1121 AGAGAGAA
+1121 AGAG
-1129 PGAGTGAGT
+1129 PV
-1138 PDAAGVGLALL
+1138 DAAGVGLGLL
-1149 GRSALDHRAVVVGSG
+1149 GRSALEHRGVVVSSG
-1164 AELPAGLDALARG
+1164 AGLPAGLDALARG
-1177 EAAAGVVRGTVRPG
+1177 EAGAGVVRGSARPG
-1191 GTVFVF
+1191 ATVFVF

-1205 GMARELAATSEVFRD
+1205 GMARELSASSEVFRN

-1232 VDWSLSDVLAGTEG
+1232 VDWSLAEVLEGAEG

-1297 LGLDDAAR
+1297 LTLDDAAR
-1305 VVALRSQAIARVA
+1305 IVALRSQAIARVA

-1340 DGQVGVAA
+1340 HGQIGVAA
-1348 VNGPSSTVISGH
+1348 VNGPSSTVISG
-1360 AEALEQAMARL
+1360 EVTALEDAITLLAD
-1371 EGAGARVRRVPVDF
+1371 AGARVRRVPVDF
-1385 AGHSVATEQLEDE
+1385 AGHSVAAEPLEAE
-1398 LRELLAS
+1398 LLELLAP
-1405 VSPRPC
+1405 VAPRPC

-1423 VDGRELDAAYWYRN
+1423 VAGPELTAAYWYRN

-1445 SATRTLLAD
+1445 AATRVLLAD

-1467 LAVGL
+1467 LAFGL
-1472 QETFRSAG
+1472 QETFQSAG

-1492 DGGWDRFLRSLGEAW
+1492 DGGWDRFLLSLGEAW

-1515 RPAFPAAATPRTDLP
+1515 RPAFPAAAAPRTDLP

-1537 RFWLTPPDGTGD
+1537 RFWLTPSDGAGD
-1549 VSALGLAEADHP
+1549 VSALGQAEAEHP
-1561 LLGAAVELPD
+1561 LLGTAVELPE
-1571 SEGLVFTGRLSAR
+1571 SGALLLTGRLSAR
-1584 THGWLTDHLVHGSAL
+1584 THDWLTDHRVAGSPV

-1612 GDEAGCDRLADLS
+1612 ADEVGCDRLAELS
-1625 LHAPLVVPAQGAV
+1625 LHAPLVLPAQGAV
-1638 QLRVTVRAPDETG
+1638 QLRVTVNAPDEIG
-1651 HRAVAVHSRRD
+1651 HRPLAIHARRSD
-1662 DGGTGRPWTCHA
+1662 EGTGRPWTCHA
-1674 TGSLAADGATPS
+1674 TGTLTADGATPA

-1693 PAEATAVATDDVT
+1693 PAEATPVATDEVA
-1706 AVLAAGGYRHGSAF
+1706 AVLADAGYHHGPAF
-1720 RCLRAVWRRGD
+1720 RCVQAVWRRGD
-1731 EFFAEVA
+1731 DLFAEVA
-1738 LPEDRTDRAAAFGL
+1738 LPEDRTAQAAAFGL
-1752 HPALLDSALHPVWAG
+1752 HPALLDCALHPVWAG
-1767 ELLDDER
+1767 CLADDGPQAR
-1774 RLTQPARWQ
+1774 QPARWQ
-1783 GVTLHAAG
+1783 GVTLHAVG
-1791 AAVLRVRITRTASG
+1791 AAVLRVRLSRTDSE
-1805 GLTVAAADATGRPVL
+1805 GLTITAADATGRPVL
-1820 SIESLDTQPVSARTI
+1820 SIESLDTRPVSARTV
-1835 RGAAAAQQDSLFQV
+1835 RGGAAAQQDSLFQV
-1849 EWTEMPA
+1849 AWTEIPGA
-1856 GSLAAATPQAWA
+1856 SLAADTPSAWA

-1913 TTAPATDPATDDRT
+1913 TAAPVT
-1927 GADLGDAVH
+1927 ADLNGPETADAVH
-1936 HHTRQALA
+1936 RVTRQALA
-1944 RAQTWLTGPAFAS
+1944 RAQTWLTSPAFAAS
-1957 AKLILLTR
+1957 KLILLTR

-1970 WDDTPAPDVTTA
+1970 WDDGAAPDLTTA

-1991 QTENPGRFVLVD
+1991 QTEYPGRFALVD
-2003 TDASK
+2003 TDAGK
-2008 PAWRNLLNAAGSELP
+2008 PAWRTLLKVAGSEEP
-2023 QLALRKRAVRI
+2023 QLALRKRALRI
-2034 PRLTRLAAPV
+2034 PRLTRLAAPDQ
-2044 RSAPLLTDPHGTVL
+2044 SAPLLTDPHGTVL

-2091 DAPGAAELAAEL
+2091 EAPGAAELEAEL

-2111 LAACDT
+2111 LAACDV
-2117 ADREALAELLATVPA
+2117 ADREALAGLLATVPA

-2156 ERLDAVLR
+2156 ERLDSVLR

-2170 LALHDATKDLD
+2170 LALHEATKDMD
-2181 LSAFVVFSSVAGIL
+2181 LSAFLVFSSVAGML

-2211 ALARSR
+2211 ALARHR
-2217 RAQGLPAASV
+2217 RAQGLPAASI
-2227 AWGLWAG
+2227 AWGRWAG
-2234 RDLPA
+2234 TSVAMPA
-2239 TGTSRL
+2239 SL
-2245 PVHPL
+2245 SSMVHPL
-2250 PLAEGLE
+2250 PTTEGLE
-2257 LFDAVCALN
+2257 LFDAICGLDHA
-2266 EGNPVAARLD
+2266 NPVAVRLN
-2276 TAELRRQAASGD
+2276 TGELRNQSRAAT

-2298 QPSRP
+2298 KPSRP
-2303 AAHNAPAEASELKH
+2303 AARNAPAEASELRH

-2328 ETLLDLVRRH
+2328 ETLLDLVRRLMAT
-2338 VAAGLGHA
+2338 VLGHA
-2346 SADAIGPR
+2346 SADAIGT
-2354 QAFSDLGFDS
+2354 QQDFKELGFDS

-2382 PPAVIFDFADPGALA
+2382 PPAVVFDFADPSALA
-2397 QYLKRELLEC
+2397 QHLKRELLEC